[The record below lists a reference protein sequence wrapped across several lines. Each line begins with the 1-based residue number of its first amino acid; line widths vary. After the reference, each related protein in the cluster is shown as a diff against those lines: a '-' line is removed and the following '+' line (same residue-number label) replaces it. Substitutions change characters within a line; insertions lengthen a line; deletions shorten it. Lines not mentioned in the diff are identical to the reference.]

1 MRERAAGSE
10 SAAAGAGRGARGPAA
25 SPRPQHPRARSIPAP
40 GRPQRAGQS
49 RAEGGKPTA
58 PPQPRRILGDL
69 EPDPRRIRIPAP
81 SIPRRCGHSMG
92 GGAPRL
98 DPRLLLLLLLGL
110 CGWST
115 ALRGNEN
122 SEALPESIPS
132 APGTLPHFMEEP
144 DDSYIIKSNPI
155 VLRCKAKPAMQI
167 FFKCNGEWVHQNEH
181 VSEESLD
188 EATGLKVREVFIN
201 VTRQQ
206 VEDFHGPEDYWC
218 QCVAWSHLGT
228 SKSRKASVR
237 IAYLRKNFEQDPQGK
252 EVPIEGMI
260 VLHCRPPE
268 GVPAAEVE
276 WLKNE
281 EPIDSN
287 LDENIDTRAD
297 HNLIIRQARLSD
309 SGNYTCMAANI
320 VAKRRSMSATVVVY
334 VNGGWSSWTEW
345 SNCNARCG
353 RGWQKRSRTCT
364 NPAPLNGGAFCEG
377 MSVQKITCTS
387 LCPVDGSWEV
397 WSEWSVCSPE
407 CEHLRVR
414 ECIAPPPR
422 NGGKFCEGLGQE
434 SENCTEGLCIQDK
447 KPLHE
452 IKSQNL
458 ETASDIALYSGLG
471 AAVLAVAV
479 LVVAVTLYRR
489 SQSNSLLLNSSM
501 QPELTVSRTYSG
513 PICLQDP
520 LDKELMTESSLF
532 NPLSDI
538 KVKVQSSFMVSLGV
552 TERAEF
558 HGKAPPGTFPHGN
571 VPHPAFGTV
580 QGRNK
585 AVYIQNLASIS
596 TSSQLRTTA
605 LFGHLGGRLVV
616 PNTGVSLL
624 IPHGAIPEESSWEI
638 YLAITQKESSLQPE
652 GSAVLLG
659 PEVTCGPSEVT
670 VSTPFALTIPHCAHA
685 DPQHWSIHLKR
696 RTQQGKWE
704 EVMSVE
710 EETTSCYCLLDPY
723 ACHILLNSFGT
734 YALIGEPIS
743 DCAVRQLKVAV
754 FGCLS
759 CNSLD
764 YNLRVYCMDNTP
776 CAFQEVVSDE
786 RLQGGQLLEEPKLL
800 HFKGNTCS
808 LQISVLD
815 IPPFLWRIKPFTACQ
830 EVPFSRVWR
839 GSARPLLCAFSL
851 ERYSPGTTQL
861 SCKVCVRQLKG
872 HEQVLHVQTSILES
886 ERETIT
892 FFAHD
897 DSNFPAQVGP
907 KAFKIPF
914 SIRQRICATFDAPS
928 AKGKDWQM
936 LAQKNSINRNL
947 SYFATQS
954 SPSAVIL
961 DLWEARHQQD
971 GDLDSLACAL
981 EEIGR
986 THSQPPE
993 PPEPELEEPD
1003 FSYSRQNGL

>member
-1 MRERAAGSE
+1 MGTGAADGSRG
-10 SAAAGAGRGARGPAA
+10 ARRWLPWLGLCFWAAGAAAARGADG
-25 SPRPQHPRARSIPAP
+25 S
-40 GRPQRAGQS
+40 
-49 RAEGGKPTA
+49 EV
-58 PPQPRRILGDL
+58 L
-69 EPDPRRIRIPAP
+69 PD
-81 SIPRRCGHSMG
+81 
-92 GGAPRL
+92 
-98 DPRLLLLLLLGL
+98 
-110 CGWST
+110 
-115 ALRGNEN
+115 
-122 SEALPESIPS
+122 SIPS
-132 APGTLPHFMEEP
+132 APGTLPHFIEEP
-144 DDSYIIKSNPI
+144 EDAYIIKSNPI
-155 VLRCKAKPAMQI
+155 ALRCKARPAMQI

-188 EATGLKVREVFIN
+188 ESSGLKVREVFIN

-237 IAYLRKNFEQDPQGK
+237 IAYLRKNFEQDPQGR

-281 EPIDSN
+281 EPIDSEQ
-287 LDENIDTRAD
+287 DENIDTRAD

-320 VAKRRSMSATVVVY
+320 VAKRRSLSATVVVY
-334 VNGGWSSWTEW
+334 
-345 SNCNARCG
+345 
-353 RGWQKRSRTCT
+353 
-364 NPAPLNGGAFCEG
+364 
-377 MSVQKITCTS
+377 
-387 LCPVDGSWEV
+387 VDGSWEV

-407 CEHLRVR
+407 CEHLRIR
-414 ECIAPPPR
+414 ECTAPPPR
-422 NGGKFCEGLGQE
+422 NGGKFCEGLSQE
-434 SENCTEGLCIQDK
+434 SENCTDGLCILDK

-452 IKSQNL
+452 IKPQSIEN
-458 ETASDIALYSGLG
+458 ASDIALYSGLG
-471 AAVLAVAV
+471 AAVVAVAV
-479 LVVAVTLYRR
+479 LVIGVTLYRR
-489 SQSNSLLLNSSM
+489 SHSDYGVDVIDSSALTGNSLLLNPAM
-501 QPELTVSRTYSG
+501 QPDLTVSRTYSG

-552 TERAEF
+552 SERAEY
-558 HGKAPPGTFPHGN
+558 HGKNHSGTFPHGN
-571 VPHPAFGTV
+571 NRGFSTIHP
-580 QGRNK
+580 RNK
-585 AVYIQNLASIS
+585 TPYIQNL
-596 TSSQLRTTA
+596 SSLPTRTELRTTGV
-605 LFGHLGGRLVV
+605 FGHLGGRLVM

-624 IPHGAIPEESSWEI
+624 IPHGAIPEENSWEI
-638 YLAITQKESSLQPE
+638 YMSINQGEPSLQSD
-652 GSAVLLG
+652 GSEVLLS
-659 PEVTCGPSEVT
+659 PEVTCGPPDMLVT
-670 VSTPFALTIPHCAHA
+670 TPFALTIPHCA
-685 DPQHWSIHLKR
+685 DVSSEHWNIHLKK

-710 EETTSCYCLLDPY
+710 DESTSCYCLLDPF
-723 ACHILLNSFGT
+723 ACHVLLDSFGT
-734 YALIGEPIS
+734 YALTGEPIT
-743 DCAVRQLKVAV
+743 DCAVKQLKVAV
-754 FGCLS
+754 FGCMS

-764 YNLRVYCMDNTP
+764 YNLRVYCVDNTP

-786 RLQGGQLLEEPKLL
+786 RHQGGQLLEEPKLL
-800 HFKGNTCS
+800 HFKGNTFS

-830 EVPFSRVWR
+830 EVPFSRVWSSNR
-839 GSARPLLCAFSL
+839 QPLHCAFSL
-851 ERYSPGTTQL
+851 ERYTPTTTQL
-861 SCKVCVRQLKG
+861 SCKICIRQLKG
-872 HEQVLHVQTSILES
+872 HEQILQVQTSILEN

-892 FFAHD
+892 FFAQE
-897 DSNFPAQVGP
+897 DSTFPAQTGP
-907 KAFKIPF
+907 KAFKIPY
-914 SIRQRICATFDAPS
+914 SIRQRICATFDTPN

-961 DLWEARHQQD
+961 NLWEARHQQD

-986 THSQPPE
+986 THTKLSNITESQIDDA
-993 PPEPELEEPD
+993 D
-1003 FSYSRQNGL
+1003 FNYSRQNGL

>member
-1 MRERAAGSE
+1 MGT
-10 SAAAGAGRGARGPAA
+10 AAAGGGCGARRWLPW
-25 SPRPQHPRARSIPAP
+25 
-40 GRPQRAGQS
+40 
-49 RAEGGKPTA
+49 
-58 PPQPRRILGDL
+58 
-69 EPDPRRIRIPAP
+69 
-81 SIPRRCGHSMG
+81 
-92 GGAPRL
+92 
-98 DPRLLLLLLLGL
+98 LGL
-110 CGWST
+110 CFWAAG
-115 ALRGNEN
+115 AAAARGADNGEV
-122 SEALPESIPS
+122 LPDSIPS
-132 APGTLPHFMEEP
+132 APGTLPHFIEEP
-144 DDSYIIKSNPI
+144 EDAYIIKSNPI
-155 VLRCKAKPAMQI
+155 ALRCKARPAMQI

-188 EATGLKVREVFIN
+188 ESSGLKVREVFIN

-237 IAYLRKNFEQDPQGK
+237 IAYLRKNFEQDPQGR

-281 EPIDSN
+281 EPIDSAQ
-287 LDENIDTRAD
+287 DENIDTRAD

-320 VAKRRSMSATVVVY
+320 VAKRRSLSATVVVY
-334 VNGGWSSWTEW
+334 
-345 SNCNARCG
+345 
-353 RGWQKRSRTCT
+353 
-364 NPAPLNGGAFCEG
+364 
-377 MSVQKITCTS
+377 
-387 LCPVDGSWEV
+387 VDGSWEV

-407 CEHLRVR
+407 CEHLRIR
-414 ECIAPPPR
+414 ECTAPPPR
-422 NGGKFCEGLGQE
+422 NGGKFCEGLSQE
-434 SENCTEGLCIQDK
+434 SENCTDGLCILDK

-452 IKSQNL
+452 IKPQSIEN
-458 ETASDIALYSGLG
+458 ASDIALYSGLG
-471 AAVLAVAV
+471 AAIVAVAV
-479 LVVAVTLYRR
+479 LVIGVTLYRR
-489 SQSNSLLLNSSM
+489 SHSDYGVDVIDSSALTGNSLLLNPAM
-501 QPELTVSRTYSG
+501 QPDLTVSRTYSG

-552 TERAEF
+552 SERAEY
-558 HGKAPPGTFPHGN
+558 HGKNHSGTFPHGN
-571 VPHPAFGTV
+571 NRGFSTIHP
-580 QGRNK
+580 RNK
-585 AVYIQNLASIS
+585 TPYIQNL
-596 TSSQLRTTA
+596 SSLPTRTELRTTGV
-605 LFGHLGGRLVV
+605 FGHLGGRLVM

-624 IPHGAIPEESSWEI
+624 IPHGAIPEENSWEI
-638 YLAITQKESSLQPE
+638 YMSINQGEPSLQSD
-652 GSAVLLG
+652 GSEVLLS
-659 PEVTCGPSEVT
+659 PEVTCGPPDMLVT
-670 VSTPFALTIPHCAHA
+670 TPFALTIPHCA
-685 DPQHWSIHLKR
+685 DVSSEHWNIHLKK

-710 EETTSCYCLLDPY
+710 DESTSCYCLLDPF
-723 ACHILLNSFGT
+723 ACHVLLDSFGT
-734 YALIGEPIS
+734 YALTGEPIT
-743 DCAVRQLKVAV
+743 DCAVKQLKVAV
-754 FGCLS
+754 FGCMS

-764 YNLRVYCMDNTP
+764 YNLRVYCVDNTP

-786 RLQGGQLLEEPKLL
+786 RHQGGQLLEEPKLL
-800 HFKGNTCS
+800 HFKGNTFS

-830 EVPFSRVWR
+830 EVPFSRVWSSNR
-839 GSARPLLCAFSL
+839 QPLHCAFSL
-851 ERYSPGTTQL
+851 ERYTPTTTQL
-861 SCKVCVRQLKG
+861 SCKICIRQLKG
-872 HEQVLHVQTSILES
+872 HEQILQVQTSILES

-892 FFAHD
+892 FFAQE
-897 DSNFPAQVGP
+897 DSTFPAQTGP
-907 KAFKIPF
+907 KAFKIPY
-914 SIRQRICATFDAPS
+914 SIRQRICATFDTPN

-961 DLWEARHQQD
+961 NLWEARHQQD

-986 THSQPPE
+986 THTKLSNITESQ
-993 PPEPELEEPD
+993 LEEAD
-1003 FSYSRQNGL
+1003 FNYSRQNGL

>member
-1 MRERAAGSE
+1 MGTA
-10 SAAAGAGRGARGPAA
+10 AAAGEGAGRALRWLPW
-25 SPRPQHPRARSIPAP
+25 
-40 GRPQRAGQS
+40 
-49 RAEGGKPTA
+49 
-58 PPQPRRILGDL
+58 
-69 EPDPRRIRIPAP
+69 
-81 SIPRRCGHSMG
+81 
-92 GGAPRL
+92 
-98 DPRLLLLLLLGL
+98 LGL
-110 CGWST
+110 CFWAAG
-115 ALRGNEN
+115 AAAAAARGTDNG
-122 SEALPESIPS
+122 EALPESIPS
-132 APGTLPHFMEEP
+132 APGTLPHFIEEP
-144 DDSYIIKSNPI
+144 DDAYIIKSNPI
-155 VLRCKAKPAMQI
+155 ALRCKARPAMQI

-188 EATGLKVREVFIN
+188 ESSGLKVREVFIN

-237 IAYLRKNFEQDPQGK
+237 IAYLRKNFEQDPQGR

-281 EPIDSN
+281 EPIDSEQ
-287 LDENIDTRAD
+287 DENIDTRAD

-320 VAKRRSMSATVVVY
+320 VAKRRSLSATVVVY
-334 VNGGWSSWTEW
+334 
-345 SNCNARCG
+345 
-353 RGWQKRSRTCT
+353 
-364 NPAPLNGGAFCEG
+364 
-377 MSVQKITCTS
+377 
-387 LCPVDGSWEV
+387 VDGSWEV

-407 CEHLRVR
+407 CEHLRIR
-414 ECIAPPPR
+414 ECTAPPPR
-422 NGGKFCEGLGQE
+422 NGGKFCEGLSQE
-434 SENCTEGLCIQDK
+434 SENCTDGLCI
-447 KPLHE
+447 LGME
-452 IKSQNL
+452 N
-458 ETASDIALYSGLG
+458 ASDIALYSGLG
-471 AAVLAVAV
+471 AAVVAVAV
-479 LVVAVTLYRR
+479 LVIGVTLYRR
-489 SQSNSLLLNSSM
+489 SQSDYGVDVIDSSALTGGFQTFNFKTVRQAGNSLLLNSSL
-501 QPELTVSRTYSG
+501 QPDLTVSRTYSG

-552 TERAEF
+552 SERAEY
-558 HGKAPPGTFPHGN
+558 HGKNHSGTFPHGN
-571 VPHPAFGTV
+571 NRGFTAVHP
-580 QGRNK
+580 RNK
-585 AVYIQNLASIS
+585 TPYIQNL
-596 TSSQLRTTA
+596 SSLPTRTELRTTGV
-605 LFGHLGGRLVV
+605 FGHLGGRLVM

-624 IPHGAIPEESSWEI
+624 IPHGAIPEENSWEI
-638 YLAITQKESSLQPE
+638 YMSINQGEPSLQSD
-652 GSAVLLG
+652 GSEVLLS
-659 PEVTCGPSEVT
+659 PEVTCGPPDMTVT
-670 VSTPFALTIPHCAHA
+670 TPFALTIPHCA
-685 DPQHWSIHLKR
+685 DVSSEHWNIHLKK
-696 RTQQGKWE
+696 RTQQGRWE

-710 EETTSCYCLLDPY
+710 DESTSCYCLLDPF
-723 ACHILLNSFGT
+723 ACHVLLDSFGT
-734 YALIGEPIS
+734 YALTGEPIT
-743 DCAVRQLKVAV
+743 DCAVKQLKVAV
-754 FGCLS
+754 FGCMS

-764 YNLRVYCMDNTP
+764 YNLRVYCVDNTP

-786 RLQGGQLLEEPKLL
+786 KHHGGQLLEEPKLL
-800 HFKGNTCS
+800 HFKGNTFS

-830 EVPFSRVWR
+830 EVPFSRVWSSNR
-839 GSARPLLCAFSL
+839 QPLHCAFSL
-851 ERYSPGTTQL
+851 ERYTPTTTQL
-861 SCKVCVRQLKG
+861 SCKICIRQLKG
-872 HEQVLHVQTSILES
+872 HEQILQVQTSILEN

-892 FFAHD
+892 FFAQE
-897 DSNFPAQVGP
+897 DSTFPAQTGP
-907 KAFKIPF
+907 KAFKIPY
-914 SIRQRICATFDAPS
+914 SIRQRICATFDTPN

-961 DLWEARHQQD
+961 NLWEARHQHD

-986 THSQPPE
+986 THTKLSNITE
-993 PPEPELEEPD
+993 PQLEEAD

>member
-1 MRERAAGSE
+1 MGRA
-10 SAAAGAGRGARGPAA
+10 AAAGGGAGGARRWLPW
-25 SPRPQHPRARSIPAP
+25 
-40 GRPQRAGQS
+40 
-49 RAEGGKPTA
+49 
-58 PPQPRRILGDL
+58 
-69 EPDPRRIRIPAP
+69 
-81 SIPRRCGHSMG
+81 
-92 GGAPRL
+92 
-98 DPRLLLLLLLGL
+98 LGL
-110 CGWST
+110 CFWAAG
-115 ALRGNEN
+115 AAAARGADNG
-122 SEALPESIPS
+122 EALPESIPS
-132 APGTLPHFMEEP
+132 APGTLPHFIEEP
-144 DDSYIIKSNPI
+144 DDAYIIKSNPI
-155 VLRCKAKPAMQI
+155 ALRCKARPAMQI

-188 EATGLKVREVFIN
+188 ESSGLKVREVFIN

-237 IAYLRKNFEQDPQGK
+237 IAYLRKNFEQDPQGR

-281 EPIDSN
+281 EPIDSEQ
-287 LDENIDTRAD
+287 DENIDTRAD

-320 VAKRRSMSATVVVY
+320 VAKRRSLSATVVVY

-345 SNCNARCG
+345 SACNVRCG

-364 NPAPLNGGAFCEG
+364 NPAPLN
-377 MSVQKITCTS
+377 
-387 LCPVDGSWEV
+387 VDGSWEV

-407 CEHLRVR
+407 CEHLRIR
-414 ECIAPPPR
+414 ECTAPPPR
-422 NGGKFCEGLGQE
+422 NGGKFCEGLSQE
-434 SENCTEGLCIQDK
+434 SENCTDGLCILDK

-452 IKSQNL
+452 IKPQRWSRRGIEN
-458 ETASDIALYSGLG
+458 ASDIALYSGLG
-471 AAVLAVAV
+471 AAVVAVAV
-479 LVVAVTLYRR
+479 LVIGVTLYRR
-489 SQSNSLLLNSSM
+489 SQSDYGVDVIDSSALTGGFQTFNFKTVRQGNPLLLNSSM
-501 QPELTVSRTYSG
+501 QPDLTVSRTYSG

-552 TERAEF
+552 SERAEY
-558 HGKAPPGTFPHGN
+558 HGKNHSGTFPHGN
-571 VPHPAFGTV
+571 NRSFSTMHP
-580 QGRNK
+580 RNK
-585 AVYIQNLASIS
+585 TPYIQNL
-596 TSSQLRTTA
+596 SSLPTRTELRTTGV
-605 LFGHLGGRLVV
+605 FGHLGGRLVM

-624 IPHGAIPEESSWEI
+624 IPHGAIPEENSWEI
-638 YLAITQKESSLQPE
+638 YMSINQGEPSLQSD
-652 GSAVLLG
+652 GSEVLLS
-659 PEVTCGPSEVT
+659 PEVTCGPPDMTVT
-670 VSTPFALTIPHCAHA
+670 TPFALTIPHCA
-685 DPQHWSIHLKR
+685 DVSSEHWNIHLKK

-710 EETTSCYCLLDPY
+710 DESTSCYCLLDPF
-723 ACHILLNSFGT
+723 ACHVLLDSFGT
-734 YALIGEPIS
+734 YALTGEPIT
-743 DCAVRQLKVAV
+743 DCAVKQLKVAV
-754 FGCLS
+754 FGCMS

-764 YNLRVYCMDNTP
+764 YNLRVYCVDNTP
-776 CAFQEVVSDE
+776 WAFQEVVSDE
-786 RLQGGQLLEEPKLL
+786 RHQGGQLLEEPKLL
-800 HFKGNTCS
+800 HFKGNTFS

-830 EVPFSRVWR
+830 EVPFSRVWC
-839 GSARPLLCAFSL
+839 SNQQPLHCAFSL
-851 ERYSPGTTQL
+851 ERYTPTTTQL
-861 SCKVCVRQLKG
+861 SCKICIRQLKG
-872 HEQVLHVQTSILES
+872 HEQILQVQTSILES

-892 FFAHD
+892 FFAQE
-897 DSNFPAQVGP
+897 DSTFPAQTGP
-907 KAFKIPF
+907 KAFKIPY
-914 SIRQRICATFDAPS
+914 SIRQRICATFDTPN

-961 DLWEARHQQD
+961 NLWEARHQHD

-986 THSQPPE
+986 THTKLSNITESQLDE
-993 PPEPELEEPD
+993 AD
-1003 FSYSRQNGL
+1003 FNYSRQNGL

>member
-1 MRERAAGSE
+1 MGRAAAASGGAE
-10 SAAAGAGRGARGPAA
+10 GARWWLPWLGLCFWAAGAAAAAARGADNG
-25 SPRPQHPRARSIPAP
+25 
-40 GRPQRAGQS
+40 
-49 RAEGGKPTA
+49 
-58 PPQPRRILGDL
+58 
-69 EPDPRRIRIPAP
+69 
-81 SIPRRCGHSMG
+81 
-92 GGAPRL
+92 
-98 DPRLLLLLLLGL
+98 
-110 CGWST
+110 
-115 ALRGNEN
+115 
-122 SEALPESIPS
+122 EALPESISS
-132 APGTLPHFMEEP
+132 APSTLPHFIDEP
-144 DDSYIIKSNPI
+144 GDAYIIKSNPI
-155 VLRCKAKPAMQI
+155 ALRCKARPAMQI

-181 VSEESLD
+181 ISEESLD
-188 EATGLKVREVFIN
+188 ESSGLKVREVFIN

-237 IAYLRKNFEQDPQGK
+237 IAYLRKNFEQDPQGR

-281 EPIDSN
+281 EPIKSEQ
-287 LDENIDTRAD
+287 DENIDTRAD

-309 SGNYTCMAANI
+309 SGNYTCMATNV
-320 VAKRRSMSATVVVY
+320 VAKRRSLSATVVVY

-345 SNCNARCG
+345 SACSARCG

-377 MSVQKITCTS
+377 MSVQKVTCTS

-407 CEHLRVR
+407 CEHLRIR
-414 ECIAPPPR
+414 ECTAPPPR
-422 NGGKFCEGLGQE
+422 NGGKFCEGLSQE
-434 SENCTEGLCIQDK
+434 SENCTDGLCILDK

-452 IKSQNL
+452 IKPQSIEN
-458 ETASDIALYSGLG
+458 ASDIALYSGLG
-471 AAVLAVAV
+471 AAVVAVAV
-479 LVVAVTLYRR
+479 LVIGVTLYRR
-489 SQSNSLLLNSSM
+489 SQSDYGVDVIDSSALTGNSLLLNPSM
-501 QPELTVSRTYSG
+501 QPDLTVSRTYSG

-552 TERAEF
+552 SERPDY
-558 HGKAPPGTFPHGN
+558 HGKNHSGTFPHGN
-571 VPHPAFGTV
+571 NRGFSTVHPRSKTP
-580 QGRNK
+580 
-585 AVYIQNLASIS
+585 YLQNL
-596 TSSQLRTTA
+596 SSLPTRTELRTTGV
-605 LFGHLGGRLVV
+605 FGHLGGRLVM

-624 IPHGAIPEESSWEI
+624 IPHGAIPEEKSWEI
-638 YLAITQKESSLQPE
+638 YMSINQGEPSLQSD
-652 GSAVLLG
+652 GSEVLLS
-659 PEVTCGPSEVT
+659 PEVTCGPPDMMVT
-670 VSTPFALTIPHCAHA
+670 TPFALTIPHCA
-685 DPQHWSIHLKR
+685 DVSSEHWNIHLKK
-696 RTQQGKWE
+696 RTQQGTWE

-710 EETTSCYCLLDPY
+710 DESTSCYCLLDPF
-723 ACHILLNSFGT
+723 ACHVLLDSFGT
-734 YALIGEPIS
+734 YALTGEPIT
-743 DCAVRQLKVAV
+743 DCAVKQLKVAV
-754 FGCLS
+754 FGCMS

-764 YNLRVYCMDNTP
+764 YNLRVYCVDNTP

-786 RLQGGQLLEEPKLL
+786 RHQGGQLLEEPKLL
-800 HFKGNTCS
+800 HFKGNTFS

-830 EVPFSRVWR
+830 EVPFSRVWC
-839 GSARPLLCAFSL
+839 SNWQPLHCAFSL
-851 ERYSPGTTQL
+851 ERYTPTTTQL
-861 SCKVCVRQLKG
+861 SCKICIRQLKG
-872 HEQVLHVQTSILES
+872 HEQILQVQTSILES

-892 FFAHD
+892 FFAQE
-897 DSNFPAQVGP
+897 DSTFPAQTGP
-907 KAFKIPF
+907 RAFKIPY
-914 SIRQRICATFDAPS
+914 SIRQRICATFDTPN

-961 DLWEARHQQD
+961 NLWEARHQHD

-986 THSQPPE
+986 THTKLSNITESQLDE
-993 PPEPELEEPD
+993 TD
-1003 FSYSRQNGL
+1003 FNYSRQNGL

>member
-1 MRERAAGSE
+1 MGRAA
-10 SAAAGAGRGARGPAA
+10 AT
-25 SPRPQHPRARSIPAP
+25 
-40 GRPQRAGQS
+40 
-49 RAEGGKPTA
+49 GG
-58 PPQPRRILGDL
+58 G
-69 EPDPRRIRIPAP
+69 
-81 SIPRRCGHSMG
+81 G
-92 GGAPRL
+92 GGARRWLPW
-98 DPRLLLLLLLGL
+98 LGL
-110 CGWST
+110 CFWATG
-115 ALRGNEN
+115 AAAARGTDNG
-122 SEALPESIPS
+122 EALPESIPS
-132 APGTLPHFMEEP
+132 APGTLPHFIEEP
-144 DDSYIIKSNPI
+144 DDAYIIKSNPI
-155 VLRCKAKPAMQI
+155 ALRCKARPAMQI

-188 EATGLKVREVFIN
+188 ESSGLKVREVFIN

-237 IAYLRKNFEQDPQGK
+237 IAYLRKNFEQDPQGR

-281 EPIDSN
+281 EPIDSEQ
-287 LDENIDTRAD
+287 DENIDTRAD

-320 VAKRRSMSATVVVY
+320 VAKRRSLSATVVVY
-334 VNGGWSSWTEW
+334 
-345 SNCNARCG
+345 
-353 RGWQKRSRTCT
+353 
-364 NPAPLNGGAFCEG
+364 
-377 MSVQKITCTS
+377 
-387 LCPVDGSWEV
+387 VDGSWEV

-407 CEHLRVR
+407 CEHMRIR
-414 ECIAPPPR
+414 ECTAPPPR
-422 NGGKFCEGLGQE
+422 NGGKFCEGLSQE
-434 SENCTEGLCIQDK
+434 SENCTDGLCILDK

-452 IKSQNL
+452 IKPQRWSRRGIEN
-458 ETASDIALYSGLG
+458 ASDIALYSGLG
-471 AAVLAVAV
+471 AAVVAVAV
-479 LVVAVTLYRR
+479 LVIGVTLYRR
-489 SQSNSLLLNSSM
+489 SQSDYGVDVIDSSALTGGFQTFNFKTVRQGNSLLLNSAM
-501 QPELTVSRTYSG
+501 QPDLTVSRTYSG

-552 TERAEF
+552 SERAEY
-558 HGKAPPGTFPHGN
+558 HGKNHSRTFPHGN
-571 VPHPAFGTV
+571 NHSFSTMHP
-580 QGRNK
+580 RNK
-585 AVYIQNLASIS
+585 TPYIQNL
-596 TSSQLRTTA
+596 SSLPTRTELRTTGV
-605 LFGHLGGRLVV
+605 FGHLGGRLVM

-624 IPHGAIPEESSWEI
+624 IPHGAIPEENSWEI
-638 YLAITQKESSLQPE
+638 YMSINQGEPSLQSD
-652 GSAVLLG
+652 GSEVLLS
-659 PEVTCGPSEVT
+659 PEVTCGPPDMIVT
-670 VSTPFALTIPHCAHA
+670 TPFALTIPHCA
-685 DPQHWSIHLKR
+685 DVSSEHWNIHLKK

-710 EETTSCYCLLDPY
+710 DESTSCYCLLDPF
-723 ACHILLNSFGT
+723 ACHVLLDSFGT
-734 YALIGEPIS
+734 YALTGEPIT
-743 DCAVRQLKVAV
+743 DCAVKQLKVAV
-754 FGCLS
+754 FGCMS

-764 YNLRVYCMDNTP
+764 YNLRVYCVDNTP

-786 RLQGGQLLEEPKLL
+786 SHQGGQLLEEPKLL
-800 HFKGNTCS
+800 HFKGNTFS

-830 EVPFSRVWR
+830 EVPFSRVWCSNR
-839 GSARPLLCAFSL
+839 QPLHCAFSL
-851 ERYSPGTTQL
+851 ERYTPTTTQL
-861 SCKVCVRQLKG
+861 SCKICIRQLKG
-872 HEQVLHVQTSILES
+872 HEQILQVQTSILES

-892 FFAHD
+892 FFAQE
-897 DSNFPAQVGP
+897 DSTFPAQTGP
-907 KAFKIPF
+907 KAFKIPY
-914 SIRQRICATFDAPS
+914 SIRQRICATFDTPN

-961 DLWEARHQQD
+961 NLWEARHQHD

-986 THSQPPE
+986 THTKLSNISESQLDE
-993 PPEPELEEPD
+993 AD
-1003 FSYSRQNGL
+1003 FNYSRQNGL

>member
-1 MRERAAGSE
+1 MGTGAADGSRG
-10 SAAAGAGRGARGPAA
+10 ARWWLPWLGLCFWAAGAAAARGADSG
-25 SPRPQHPRARSIPAP
+25 
-40 GRPQRAGQS
+40 
-49 RAEGGKPTA
+49 EV
-58 PPQPRRILGDL
+58 L
-69 EPDPRRIRIPAP
+69 PD
-81 SIPRRCGHSMG
+81 
-92 GGAPRL
+92 
-98 DPRLLLLLLLGL
+98 
-110 CGWST
+110 
-115 ALRGNEN
+115 
-122 SEALPESIPS
+122 SIPS
-132 APGTLPHFMEEP
+132 APGTLPHFIEEP
-144 DDSYIIKSNPI
+144 EDAYIIKSNPI
-155 VLRCKAKPAMQI
+155 ALRCKARPAMQI

-188 EATGLKVREVFIN
+188 ESSGLKVREVFIN

-237 IAYLRKNFEQDPQGK
+237 IAYLRKNFEQDPQGR

-281 EPIDSN
+281 EPIDSEQ
-287 LDENIDTRAD
+287 DENIDTRAD

-320 VAKRRSMSATVVVY
+320 VAKRRSLSATVVVY

-345 SNCNARCG
+345 SACNVRCG

-377 MSVQKITCTS
+377 MSVQKITCTA

-407 CEHLRVR
+407 CEHLRIR
-414 ECIAPPPR
+414 ECTAPPPR
-422 NGGKFCEGLGQE
+422 NGGKFCEGLSQE
-434 SENCTEGLCIQDK
+434 SENCTDGLCILDK

-452 IKSQNL
+452 IKPQSIEN
-458 ETASDIALYSGLG
+458 ASDIALYSGLG
-471 AAVLAVAV
+471 AAVVAVAV
-479 LVVAVTLYRR
+479 LVIGVTLYRR
-489 SQSNSLLLNSSM
+489 SHSDYGVDVIDSSALTGNSLLLNPAM
-501 QPELTVSRTYSG
+501 HPDLTVSRTYSG

-552 TERAEF
+552 SERAEY
-558 HGKAPPGTFPHGN
+558 HGKNHSGTFPHGN
-571 VPHPAFGTV
+571 NRGFSTIHP
-580 QGRNK
+580 RNK
-585 AVYIQNLASIS
+585 TPYIQNL
-596 TSSQLRTTA
+596 SSLPTRTELRTTGV
-605 LFGHLGGRLVV
+605 FGHLGGRLVM

-624 IPHGAIPEESSWEI
+624 IPHGAIPEENSWEI
-638 YLAITQKESSLQPE
+638 YMSINQGEPSLQSD
-652 GSAVLLG
+652 GSEVLLS
-659 PEVTCGPSEVT
+659 PEVTCGPPDMLVT
-670 VSTPFALTIPHCAHA
+670 TPFALTIPHCA
-685 DPQHWSIHLKR
+685 DVSSEHWNIHLKK

-710 EETTSCYCLLDPY
+710 DESTSCYCLLDPF
-723 ACHILLNSFGT
+723 ACHVLLDSFGT
-734 YALIGEPIS
+734 YALTGEPIT
-743 DCAVRQLKVAV
+743 DCAVKQLKVAV
-754 FGCLS
+754 FGCMS

-764 YNLRVYCMDNTP
+764 YNLRVYCVDNTP

-786 RLQGGQLLEEPKLL
+786 RHQGGQLLEEPKLL
-800 HFKGNTCS
+800 HFKGNTFS

-830 EVPFSRVWR
+830 EVPFSRVWSSNR
-839 GSARPLLCAFSL
+839 QPLHCAFSL
-851 ERYSPGTTQL
+851 ERYTPTTTQL
-861 SCKVCVRQLKG
+861 SCKICIRQLKG
-872 HEQVLHVQTSILES
+872 HEQILQVQTSILES

-892 FFAHD
+892 FFAQE
-897 DSNFPAQVGP
+897 DSTFPAQTGP
-907 KAFKIPF
+907 KAFKIPY
-914 SIRQRICATFDAPS
+914 SIRQRICATFDTPN

-961 DLWEARHQQD
+961 NLWEARHQQD

-986 THSQPPE
+986 THTKLSNITE
-993 PPEPELEEPD
+993 PQLDDTD
-1003 FSYSRQNGL
+1003 FNYSRQNGL

>member
-1 MRERAAGSE
+1 MERAAAAGGGGAGGARRWLSWLGLCFW
-10 SAAAGAGRGARGPAA
+10 AAGAAAARG
-25 SPRPQHPRARSIPAP
+25 SDN
-40 GRPQRAGQS
+40 G
-49 RAEGGKPTA
+49 
-58 PPQPRRILGDL
+58 
-69 EPDPRRIRIPAP
+69 
-81 SIPRRCGHSMG
+81 
-92 GGAPRL
+92 
-98 DPRLLLLLLLGL
+98 
-110 CGWST
+110 
-115 ALRGNEN
+115 
-122 SEALPESIPS
+122 EALPESIPS
-132 APGTLPHFMEEP
+132 APGTLPHFIEEP
-144 DDSYIIKSNPI
+144 DDAYIIKSNPI
-155 VLRCKAKPAMQI
+155 ALRCKARPAMQI

-188 EATGLKVREVFIN
+188 ESSGLKVREVFIN

-237 IAYLRKNFEQDPQGK
+237 IAYLRKNFEQDPQGR

-281 EPIDSN
+281 EPIDSEQ
-287 LDENIDTRAD
+287 DENIDTRAD

-320 VAKRRSMSATVVVY
+320 VAKRRSLSATVVVY
-334 VNGGWSSWTEW
+334 
-345 SNCNARCG
+345 
-353 RGWQKRSRTCT
+353 
-364 NPAPLNGGAFCEG
+364 
-377 MSVQKITCTS
+377 
-387 LCPVDGSWEV
+387 VDGSWEV

-407 CEHLRVR
+407 CEHLRIR
-414 ECIAPPPR
+414 ECTAPPPR
-422 NGGKFCEGLGQE
+422 NGGKFCEGLSQE
-434 SENCTEGLCIQDK
+434 SENCTDGLCILDK

-452 IKSQNL
+452 IKPQRWSRRGIEN
-458 ETASDIALYSGLG
+458 ASDIALYSGLG
-471 AAVLAVAV
+471 AAVVAVAV
-479 LVVAVTLYRR
+479 LVIGVTLYRR
-489 SQSNSLLLNSSM
+489 SQSDYGVDVIDSSALTGGFQTFNFKTVRQGNSLLLNSSM
-501 QPELTVSRTYSG
+501 QPDLTVSRTYSG

-552 TERAEF
+552 SERAEY
-558 HGKAPPGTFPHGN
+558 HSKNHSGTFPHGN
-571 VPHPAFGTV
+571 NRSFSTMHP
-580 QGRNK
+580 RNK
-585 AVYIQNLASIS
+585 TPYIQNL
-596 TSSQLRTTA
+596 SSLPTRTELRTTGV
-605 LFGHLGGRLVV
+605 FGHLGGRLVM

-624 IPHGAIPEESSWEI
+624 IPHGAIPEENSWEI
-638 YLAITQKESSLQPE
+638 YMSINQGEPSLQSD
-652 GSAVLLG
+652 GSEVLLS
-659 PEVTCGPSEVT
+659 PEVTCGPPDMIVT
-670 VSTPFALTIPHCAHA
+670 TPFALTIPHCA
-685 DPQHWSIHLKR
+685 DVSSEHWNIHLKK

-710 EETTSCYCLLDPY
+710 DESTSCYCLLDPF
-723 ACHILLNSFGT
+723 ACHVLLDSFGT
-734 YALIGEPIS
+734 YALTGEPIT
-743 DCAVRQLKVAV
+743 DCAVKQLKVAV
-754 FGCLS
+754 FGCMS

-764 YNLRVYCMDNTP
+764 YNLRVYCVDNTP
-776 CAFQEVVSDE
+776 WAFQEVVSDE
-786 RLQGGQLLEEPKLL
+786 RHQGGQLLEEPKLL
-800 HFKGNTCS
+800 HFKGNTFS

-830 EVPFSRVWR
+830 EVPFSRVWCSNR
-839 GSARPLLCAFSL
+839 QPLHCAFSL
-851 ERYSPGTTQL
+851 ERYTPTTTQL
-861 SCKVCVRQLKG
+861 SCKICIRQLKG
-872 HEQVLHVQTSILES
+872 HEQILQVQTSILES

-892 FFAHD
+892 FFAQE
-897 DSNFPAQVGP
+897 DSTFPAQTGP
-907 KAFKIPF
+907 KAFKIPY
-914 SIRQRICATFDAPS
+914 SIRQRICATFDTPN

-961 DLWEARHQQD
+961 NLWEARHQHD

-986 THSQPPE
+986 THTKLSNITETQLDE
-993 PPEPELEEPD
+993 AD
-1003 FSYSRQNGL
+1003 FNYSRQNGL

>member
-1 MRERAAGSE
+1 MGT
-10 SAAAGAGRGARGPAA
+10 AAAGGGCGARRWLPW
-25 SPRPQHPRARSIPAP
+25 
-40 GRPQRAGQS
+40 
-49 RAEGGKPTA
+49 
-58 PPQPRRILGDL
+58 
-69 EPDPRRIRIPAP
+69 
-81 SIPRRCGHSMG
+81 
-92 GGAPRL
+92 
-98 DPRLLLLLLLGL
+98 LGL
-110 CGWST
+110 CFWAAG
-115 ALRGNEN
+115 AAAARGTDN
-122 SEALPESIPS
+122 SEVLPDSIPS
-132 APGTLPHFMEEP
+132 APGTLPHFVEEP
-144 DDSYIIKSNPI
+144 EDAYIIKSNPI
-155 VLRCKAKPAMQI
+155 ALRCKARPAMQI

-188 EATGLKVREVFIN
+188 ESSGLKVREVFIN

-237 IAYLRKNFEQDPQGK
+237 IAYLRKNFEQDPQGR

-281 EPIDSN
+281 EPIDSEQ
-287 LDENIDTRAD
+287 DENIDTRAD

-320 VAKRRSMSATVVVY
+320 VAKRRSLSATVVVY
-334 VNGGWSSWTEW
+334 
-345 SNCNARCG
+345 
-353 RGWQKRSRTCT
+353 
-364 NPAPLNGGAFCEG
+364 
-377 MSVQKITCTS
+377 
-387 LCPVDGSWEV
+387 VDGSWEV

-407 CEHLRVR
+407 CEHLRIR
-414 ECIAPPPR
+414 ECTAPPPR
-422 NGGKFCEGLGQE
+422 NGGKFCEGLSQE
-434 SENCTEGLCIQDK
+434 SENCTDGLCILDK

-452 IKSQNL
+452 IKPQSIEN
-458 ETASDIALYSGLG
+458 ASDIALYSGLG
-471 AAVLAVAV
+471 AAVVAVAV
-479 LVVAVTLYRR
+479 LVIGVTLYRR
-489 SQSNSLLLNSSM
+489 SHSDYGVDVIDSSALTGNSLLLNPAM
-501 QPELTVSRTYSG
+501 QPDLTVSRTYSG

-552 TERAEF
+552 PERAEY
-558 HGKAPPGTFPHGN
+558 HGKNHSGTFPHGN
-571 VPHPAFGTV
+571 NRGFSTMHP
-580 QGRNK
+580 RNK
-585 AVYIQNLASIS
+585 TPYIQNL
-596 TSSQLRTTA
+596 SSLPTRTELRTTGV
-605 LFGHLGGRLVV
+605 FGHLGGRLVM

-624 IPHGAIPEESSWEI
+624 IPHGAIPEENSWEI
-638 YLAITQKESSLQPE
+638 YMSINQGEPSLQSD
-652 GSAVLLG
+652 GSEVLLS
-659 PEVTCGPSEVT
+659 PEVTCGPPDMLVT
-670 VSTPFALTIPHCAHA
+670 TPFALTIPHCA
-685 DPQHWSIHLKR
+685 DVSSEHWNIHLKK

-710 EETTSCYCLLDPY
+710 DESTSCYCLLDPF
-723 ACHILLNSFGT
+723 ACHVLLDSFGT
-734 YALIGEPIS
+734 YALTGEPIT
-743 DCAVRQLKVAV
+743 DCAVKQLKVAV
-754 FGCLS
+754 FGCMS

-764 YNLRVYCMDNTP
+764 YNLRVYCVDNTP

-786 RLQGGQLLEEPKLL
+786 RHQGGQLLEEPKLL
-800 HFKGNTCS
+800 HFKGNTFS

-830 EVPFSRVWR
+830 EVPFSRVWSSNR
-839 GSARPLLCAFSL
+839 QPLHCAFSL
-851 ERYSPGTTQL
+851 ERYTPTTTQL
-861 SCKVCVRQLKG
+861 SCKICIRQLKG
-872 HEQVLHVQTSILES
+872 HEQILQVQTSILES

-892 FFAHD
+892 FFAQE
-897 DSNFPAQVGP
+897 DSTFPAQTGP
-907 KAFKIPF
+907 KAFKIPY
-914 SIRQRICATFDAPS
+914 SIRQRICATFDTPN

-961 DLWEARHQQD
+961 NLWEARHQQD

-986 THSQPPE
+986 THTKLSNITESQ
-993 PPEPELEEPD
+993 LEEAD
-1003 FSYSRQNGL
+1003 FNYSRQNGL

>member
-1 MRERAAGSE
+1 MGIRAAG
-10 SAAAGAGRGARGPAA
+10 GGCPARL
-25 SPRPQHPRARSIPAP
+25 
-40 GRPQRAGQS
+40 
-49 RAEGGKPTA
+49 
-58 PPQPRRILGDL
+58 RR
-69 EPDPRRIRIPAP
+69 
-81 SIPRRCGHSMG
+81 
-92 GGAPRL
+92 
-98 DPRLLLLLLLGL
+98 RLLFLLEL
-110 CGWST
+110 CSWAA
-115 ALRGNEN
+115 ALRGNDN
-122 SEALPESIPS
+122 SEALPESLPS
-132 APGTLPHFMEEP
+132 APGTLPHFMQEP
-144 DDSYIIKSNPI
+144 DDAYIIKSNPI
-155 VLRCKAKPAMQI
+155 ALRCKAMPAMQI

-181 VSEESLD
+181 VSEESMD
-188 EATGLKVREVFIN
+188 ESTGLKVREVFIN

-287 LDENIDTRAD
+287 QDENIDTRAD

-309 SGNYTCMAANI
+309 SGNYTCVAANI

-334 VNGGWSSWTEW
+334 
-345 SNCNARCG
+345 
-353 RGWQKRSRTCT
+353 
-364 NPAPLNGGAFCEG
+364 
-377 MSVQKITCTS
+377 
-387 LCPVDGSWEV
+387 VDGSWEV

-407 CEHLRVR
+407 CEHLRIR
-414 ECIAPPPR
+414 ECTAPPPR
-422 NGGKFCEGLGQE
+422 NGGKFCEGFSQE
-434 SENCTEGLCIQDK
+434 SENCTEGLCIQDI
-447 KPLHE
+447 E
-452 IKSQNL
+452 N
-458 ETASDIALYSGLG
+458 ASDIALYSGLG
-471 AAVLAVAV
+471 AAVIAVAV
-479 LVVAVTLYRR
+479 LVVGITLYRR
-489 SQSNSLLLNSSM
+489 SQSEYGVDVIDSSALTGGFQTFNFKTVRQGNSLLLNSSM
-501 QPELTVSRTYSG
+501 QPDLTVSRTYSG

-520 LDKELMTESSLF
+520 MDKELMTESSLF

-552 TERAEF
+552 TERAEY
-558 HGKAPPGTFPHGN
+558 HGKAHSGTFPHGN
-571 VPHPAFGTV
+571 NRGFTTIHA
-580 QGRNK
+580 RNK
-585 AVYIQNLASIS
+585 TTYIQNLSSLS
-596 TSSQLRTTA
+596 TRSELRTTGI
-605 LFGHLGGRLVV
+605 FGHLGGRLVM

-638 YLAITQKESSLQPE
+638 YLTISQGESSLQPE
-652 GSAVLLG
+652 GTEVLLG
-659 PEVTCGPSEVT
+659 PEVTCGPPDVT
-670 VSTPFALTIPHCAHA
+670 VATPFALTIPHCAEVNSE
-685 DPQHWSIHLKR
+685 HWNIHLKK

-704 EVMSVE
+704 EVMSME

-723 ACHILLNSFGT
+723 ACHILLDSFGT
-734 YALIGEPIS
+734 YALAGEPIS
-743 DCAVRQLKVAV
+743 DCAVKQLKVAV
-754 FGCLS
+754 FGCMS

-776 CAFQEVVSDE
+776 CAFQEVVSGE
-786 RLQGGQLLEEPKLL
+786 RHQGGQLLEEPKLL
-800 HFKGNTCS
+800 HFKGNTFS

-830 EVPFSRVWR
+830 EVPFSRVWC
-839 GSARPLLCAFSL
+839 SNQQPLHCAFSL
-851 ERYSPGTTQL
+851 ERYTPATTQL
-861 SCKVCVRQLKG
+861 SCKICVRQVKG
-872 HEQVLHVQTSILES
+872 HEQILQIQTSILEN

-892 FFAHD
+892 LFARE
-897 DSNFPAQVGP
+897 DSNFPTQTGP
-907 KAFKIPF
+907 KAFKIPY
-914 SIRQRICATFDAPS
+914 SIRQRICATFDTPN

-961 DLWEARHQQD
+961 DLWEARHQHD

-986 THSQPPE
+986 THSKISNITETQI
-993 PPEPELEEPD
+993 EETD

>member
-1 MRERAAGSE
+1 MGRA
-10 SAAAGAGRGARGPAA
+10 AAAGGGAGGARVWLPW
-25 SPRPQHPRARSIPAP
+25 
-40 GRPQRAGQS
+40 
-49 RAEGGKPTA
+49 
-58 PPQPRRILGDL
+58 
-69 EPDPRRIRIPAP
+69 
-81 SIPRRCGHSMG
+81 
-92 GGAPRL
+92 
-98 DPRLLLLLLLGL
+98 LGL
-110 CGWST
+110 CFWAAG
-115 ALRGNEN
+115 AAAAAARGTDNG
-122 SEALPESIPS
+122 EALPESIPS
-132 APGTLPHFMEEP
+132 APGTLPHFIEEP
-144 DDSYIIKSNPI
+144 DDAYIIKSNPI
-155 VLRCKAKPAMQI
+155 ALRCKARPAMQI

-188 EATGLKVREVFIN
+188 ESSGLKVREVFIN

-237 IAYLRKNFEQDPQGK
+237 IAYLRKNFEQDPQGR

-281 EPIDSN
+281 EPIDSEQ
-287 LDENIDTRAD
+287 DENIDTRAD

-320 VAKRRSMSATVVVY
+320 VAKRRSLSATVVVY

-345 SNCNARCG
+345 SACNVRCG

-407 CEHLRVR
+407 CEHLRMR
-414 ECIAPPPR
+414 ECTAPPPR
-422 NGGKFCEGLGQE
+422 NGGKFCEGLSQE
-434 SENCTEGLCIQDK
+434 SENCTDGLCILDK

-452 IKSQNL
+452 IKPQSIEN
-458 ETASDIALYSGLG
+458 ASDIALYSGLG
-471 AAVLAVAV
+471 AAVVAVAV
-479 LVVAVTLYRR
+479 LVIGVTLYRR
-489 SQSNSLLLNSSM
+489 SQSDYGVDVIDSSALTGGFQTFNFKTVRQGQRRRSPQHLVLRTIETTLTQDPQCSPALCEGNSLLLNSSM
-501 QPELTVSRTYSG
+501 QPDLTVSRTYSG

-552 TERAEF
+552 SERAEY
-558 HGKAPPGTFPHGN
+558 HGKNHSGTFPHGN
-571 VPHPAFGTV
+571 NRSFSTIHP
-580 QGRNK
+580 RNK
-585 AVYIQNLASIS
+585 TPYIQNL
-596 TSSQLRTTA
+596 SSLPTRTELRTTGV
-605 LFGHLGGRLVV
+605 FGHLGGRLVM

-624 IPHGAIPEESSWEI
+624 IPHGAIPEENSWEI
-638 YLAITQKESSLQPE
+638 YMSINQGEPSLQSD
-652 GSAVLLG
+652 GSEVLLS
-659 PEVTCGPSEVT
+659 PEVTCGPPDMTVT
-670 VSTPFALTIPHCAHA
+670 TPFALTIPHCA
-685 DPQHWSIHLKR
+685 DVSSEHWNIHLKK

-710 EETTSCYCLLDPY
+710 DESTSCYCLLDPF
-723 ACHILLNSFGT
+723 ACHVLLDSFGT
-734 YALIGEPIS
+734 YALTGEPVT
-743 DCAVRQLKVAV
+743 DCAVKQLKVAV
-754 FGCLS
+754 FGCMS

-764 YNLRVYCMDNTP
+764 YNLRVYCVDNTP
-776 CAFQEVVSDE
+776 WAFQEVVSDE
-786 RLQGGQLLEEPKLL
+786 RHQGGQLLEEPKLL
-800 HFKGNTCS
+800 HFKGNTFS

-830 EVPFSRVWR
+830 EVPFARVWCSNR
-839 GSARPLLCAFSL
+839 QPLHCAFSL
-851 ERYSPGTTQL
+851 ERYTPTTTQL
-861 SCKVCVRQLKG
+861 SCKICIRQLKG
-872 HEQVLHVQTSILES
+872 HEQILQVQTSILES

-892 FFAHD
+892 FFAQE
-897 DSNFPAQVGP
+897 DSTFPAQTGP
-907 KAFKIPF
+907 KAFKIPY
-914 SIRQRICATFDAPS
+914 SIRQRICATFDTPN

-961 DLWEARHQQD
+961 NLWEARHQHD
-971 GDLDSLACAL
+971 GNLDSLACAL

-986 THSQPPE
+986 THTKLSNITESQLDE
-993 PPEPELEEPD
+993 AD
-1003 FSYSRQNGL
+1003 FNYSRQNGL

>member
-1 MRERAAGSE
+1 MGRA
-10 SAAAGAGRGARGPAA
+10 AAAGGGAGGARRWLPW
-25 SPRPQHPRARSIPAP
+25 
-40 GRPQRAGQS
+40 
-49 RAEGGKPTA
+49 
-58 PPQPRRILGDL
+58 
-69 EPDPRRIRIPAP
+69 
-81 SIPRRCGHSMG
+81 
-92 GGAPRL
+92 
-98 DPRLLLLLLLGL
+98 LGL
-110 CGWST
+110 CFWAAG
-115 ALRGNEN
+115 AAAARGSDNG
-122 SEALPESIPS
+122 EALPESIPS
-132 APGTLPHFMEEP
+132 APGTLPHFIEEP
-144 DDSYIIKSNPI
+144 DDAYIIKSNPI
-155 VLRCKAKPAMQI
+155 ALRCKARPAMQI

-188 EATGLKVREVFIN
+188 ESSGLKVREVFIN

-237 IAYLRKNFEQDPQGK
+237 IAYLRKNFEQDPQGR

-281 EPIDSN
+281 EPIDSEQ
-287 LDENIDTRAD
+287 DENIDTRAD

-320 VAKRRSMSATVVVY
+320 VAKRRSLSATVVVY
-334 VNGGWSSWTEW
+334 
-345 SNCNARCG
+345 
-353 RGWQKRSRTCT
+353 
-364 NPAPLNGGAFCEG
+364 
-377 MSVQKITCTS
+377 
-387 LCPVDGSWEV
+387 VDGSWEV

-407 CEHLRVR
+407 CEHLRIR
-414 ECIAPPPR
+414 ECTAPPPR
-422 NGGKFCEGLGQE
+422 NGGKFCEGLSQE
-434 SENCTEGLCIQDK
+434 SENCTDGLCILDK

-452 IKSQNL
+452 IKPQSIEN
-458 ETASDIALYSGLG
+458 ASDIALYSGLG
-471 AAVLAVAV
+471 AAVVAVAV
-479 LVVAVTLYRR
+479 LVIGVTLYRR
-489 SQSNSLLLNSSM
+489 SQSDYGVDVIDSSALTGNSLLLNSSM
-501 QPELTVSRTYSG
+501 QPDLTVSRTYSG

-552 TERAEF
+552 SERAEY
-558 HGKAPPGTFPHGN
+558 HGKNHSGTFPHGN
-571 VPHPAFGTV
+571 NRSFSTMHP
-580 QGRNK
+580 RNK
-585 AVYIQNLASIS
+585 TPYIQNL
-596 TSSQLRTTA
+596 SSLPTRTELRTTGV
-605 LFGHLGGRLVV
+605 FGHLGGRLVM

-624 IPHGAIPEESSWEI
+624 IPHGAIPEENSWEI
-638 YLAITQKESSLQPE
+638 YMSINQGEPSLQSD
-652 GSAVLLG
+652 GSEVLLS
-659 PEVTCGPSEVT
+659 PEVTCGPPDMIVT
-670 VSTPFALTIPHCAHA
+670 TPFALTIPHCA
-685 DPQHWSIHLKR
+685 DVSSEHWNIHLKK

-710 EETTSCYCLLDPY
+710 DESTSCYCLLDPF
-723 ACHILLNSFGT
+723 ACHVLLDSFGT
-734 YALIGEPIS
+734 YALTGEPIT
-743 DCAVRQLKVAV
+743 DCAVKQLKVAV
-754 FGCLS
+754 FGCMS

-764 YNLRVYCMDNTP
+764 YNLRVYCVDNTP
-776 CAFQEVVSDE
+776 WAFQEVVSDE
-786 RLQGGQLLEEPKLL
+786 RHQGGQLLEEPKLL
-800 HFKGNTCS
+800 HFKGNTFS

-830 EVPFSRVWR
+830 EVPFSRVWCSNR
-839 GSARPLLCAFSL
+839 QPLHCAFSL
-851 ERYSPGTTQL
+851 ERYTPTTTQL
-861 SCKVCVRQLKG
+861 SCKICIRQLKG
-872 HEQVLHVQTSILES
+872 HEQILQVQTSILES

-892 FFAHD
+892 FFAQE
-897 DSNFPAQVGP
+897 DSTFPAQTGP
-907 KAFKIPF
+907 KAFKIPY
-914 SIRQRICATFDAPS
+914 SIRQRICATFDTPN

-961 DLWEARHQQD
+961 NLWEARHQHD

-986 THSQPPE
+986 THTKLSNITETQLDE
-993 PPEPELEEPD
+993 AD
-1003 FSYSRQNGL
+1003 FNYSRQNGL

>member
-1 MRERAAGSE
+1 MGTAAAGGGCGGCRWLPWLGLCFW
-10 SAAAGAGRGARGPAA
+10 AAGAGAARGTDN
-25 SPRPQHPRARSIPAP
+25 
-40 GRPQRAGQS
+40 G
-49 RAEGGKPTA
+49 EV
-58 PPQPRRILGDL
+58 L
-69 EPDPRRIRIPAP
+69 PD
-81 SIPRRCGHSMG
+81 
-92 GGAPRL
+92 
-98 DPRLLLLLLLGL
+98 
-110 CGWST
+110 
-115 ALRGNEN
+115 
-122 SEALPESIPS
+122 SIPS
-132 APGTLPHFMEEP
+132 APGTLPHFIEEP
-144 DDSYIIKSNPI
+144 EDAYIIKSNPI
-155 VLRCKAKPAMQI
+155 ALRCKARPAMQI

-188 EATGLKVREVFIN
+188 ESSGLKVREVFIN

-237 IAYLRKNFEQDPQGK
+237 IAYLRKNFEQDPQGR

-281 EPIDSN
+281 EPIDSEQ
-287 LDENIDTRAD
+287 DENIDTRAD

-320 VAKRRSMSATVVVY
+320 VAKRRSLSATVVVY
-334 VNGGWSSWTEW
+334 
-345 SNCNARCG
+345 
-353 RGWQKRSRTCT
+353 
-364 NPAPLNGGAFCEG
+364 
-377 MSVQKITCTS
+377 
-387 LCPVDGSWEV
+387 VDGSWEV

-407 CEHLRVR
+407 CEHLRIR
-414 ECIAPPPR
+414 ECTAPPPR
-422 NGGKFCEGLGQE
+422 NGGKFCEGLSQE
-434 SENCTEGLCIQDK
+434 SENCTDGLCI
-447 KPLHE
+447 LGIE
-452 IKSQNL
+452 N
-458 ETASDIALYSGLG
+458 ASDIALYSGLG
-471 AAVLAVAV
+471 AAVVAVAV
-479 LVVAVTLYRR
+479 LVIGVTLYRR
-489 SQSNSLLLNSSM
+489 SHSDYGVDVIDSSALTGGFQTFNFKTVRQGNSLLLNPAM
-501 QPELTVSRTYSG
+501 QPDLTVSRTYSG

-552 TERAEF
+552 PERAEY
-558 HGKAPPGTFPHGN
+558 HGKNHSGTFPHGN
-571 VPHPAFGTV
+571 NRGFSTIHP
-580 QGRNK
+580 RNK
-585 AVYIQNLASIS
+585 TPYIQNL
-596 TSSQLRTTA
+596 SSLPTRTELRTTGV
-605 LFGHLGGRLVV
+605 FGHLGGRLVM

-624 IPHGAIPEESSWEI
+624 IPHGAIPEENSWEI
-638 YLAITQKESSLQPE
+638 YMSINQGEPSLQSD
-652 GSAVLLG
+652 GSEVLLS
-659 PEVTCGPSEVT
+659 PEVTCGPPDMLVT
-670 VSTPFALTIPHCAHA
+670 TPFALTIPHCA
-685 DPQHWSIHLKR
+685 DVSSEHWTIHLKK

-710 EETTSCYCLLDPY
+710 DESTSCYCLLDPF
-723 ACHILLNSFGT
+723 ACHVLLDSFGT
-734 YALIGEPIS
+734 YALTGEPIT
-743 DCAVRQLKVAV
+743 DCAVKQLKVAV
-754 FGCLS
+754 FGCMS

-764 YNLRVYCMDNTP
+764 YNLRVYCVDNTP

-786 RLQGGQLLEEPKLL
+786 RHQGGQLLEEPKLL
-800 HFKGNTCS
+800 HFKGNTFS

-830 EVPFSRVWR
+830 EVPFSRVWSSNR
-839 GSARPLLCAFSL
+839 QPLHCAFSL
-851 ERYSPGTTQL
+851 ERYTPTTTQL
-861 SCKVCVRQLKG
+861 SCKICIRQLKG
-872 HEQVLHVQTSILES
+872 HEQILQVQTSILES

-892 FFAHD
+892 FFAQE
-897 DSNFPAQVGP
+897 DSTFPAQTGP
-907 KAFKIPF
+907 KAFKIPY
-914 SIRQRICATFDAPS
+914 SIRQRICATFDTPN

-961 DLWEARHQQD
+961 NLWEARHQQD

-986 THSQPPE
+986 THTKLSNITESQLDE
-993 PPEPELEEPD
+993 AD
-1003 FSYSRQNGL
+1003 FNYSRQNGL

>member
-1 MRERAAGSE
+1 
-10 SAAAGAGRGARGPAA
+10 
-25 SPRPQHPRARSIPAP
+25 
-40 GRPQRAGQS
+40 
-49 RAEGGKPTA
+49 
-58 PPQPRRILGDL
+58 
-69 EPDPRRIRIPAP
+69 
-81 SIPRRCGHSMG
+81 MG

-98 DPRLLLLLLLGL
+98 DPRLLLLLLGL
-110 CGWST
+110 CSWTS
-115 ALRGNEN
+115 ALRGNDN

-320 VAKRRSMSATVVVY
+320 VAKRRSLSATVVVY

-434 SENCTEGLCIQDK
+434 SENCTEGLCIQD
-447 KPLHE
+447 
-452 IKSQNL
+452 L
-458 ETASDIALYSGLG
+458 EAASDIALYSGLG

-479 LVVAVTLYRR
+479 LVVGVTLYRR

-501 QPELTVSRTYSG
+501 QPDLTVSRTYSG

-520 LDKELMTESSLF
+520 MDKELMTESSLF

-558 HGKAPPGTFPHGN
+558 HGKAHPGTFPHGN
-571 VPHPAFGTV
+571 HRAFGTI
-580 QGRNK
+580 QARNK
-585 AVYIQNLASIS
+585 AMYIQNLASLS
-596 TSSQLRTTA
+596 TTSELRTTA

-638 YLAITQKESSLQPE
+638 YLAIAQKESSLQPE

-659 PEVTCGPSEVT
+659 PEVTCGPPEVS
-670 VSTPFALTIPHCAHA
+670 VSTPFALTIPHCAEVN
-685 DPQHWSIHLKR
+685 PEHWNIHLKR

-743 DCAVRQLKVAV
+743 DCAARQLKVAV

-914 SIRQRICATFDAPS
+914 SIRQRICATFDTPS

-961 DLWEARHQQD
+961 DLWEARHQHD

-986 THSQPPE
+986 THSKICDITE
-993 PPEPELEEPD
+993 TELEEPD

>member
-1 MRERAAGSE
+1 MGTA
-10 SAAAGAGRGARGPAA
+10 AAAGEGAGRALQWLPW
-25 SPRPQHPRARSIPAP
+25 
-40 GRPQRAGQS
+40 
-49 RAEGGKPTA
+49 
-58 PPQPRRILGDL
+58 
-69 EPDPRRIRIPAP
+69 
-81 SIPRRCGHSMG
+81 
-92 GGAPRL
+92 
-98 DPRLLLLLLLGL
+98 LGL
-110 CGWST
+110 CFWAAG
-115 ALRGNEN
+115 AAAAAARGTDNG
-122 SEALPESIPS
+122 EALPESIPS
-132 APGTLPHFMEEP
+132 APGTLPHFIEEP
-144 DDSYIIKSNPI
+144 DDAYIIKSNPI
-155 VLRCKAKPAMQI
+155 ALRCKARPAMQI

-188 EATGLKVREVFIN
+188 ESSGLKVREVFIN

-237 IAYLRKNFEQDPQGK
+237 IAYLRKNFEQDPQGR

-281 EPIDSN
+281 EPIDSEQ
-287 LDENIDTRAD
+287 DENIDTRAD

-320 VAKRRSMSATVVVY
+320 VAKRRSLSATVVVY
-334 VNGGWSSWTEW
+334 
-345 SNCNARCG
+345 
-353 RGWQKRSRTCT
+353 
-364 NPAPLNGGAFCEG
+364 
-377 MSVQKITCTS
+377 
-387 LCPVDGSWEV
+387 VDGSWEV

-407 CEHLRVR
+407 CEHLRIR
-414 ECIAPPPR
+414 ECTAPPPR
-422 NGGKFCEGLGQE
+422 NGGKFCEGLSQE
-434 SENCTEGLCIQDK
+434 SENCTDGLCILDK

-452 IKSQNL
+452 IKPQSMEN
-458 ETASDIALYSGLG
+458 ASDIALYSGLG
-471 AAVLAVAV
+471 AAVVAVAV
-479 LVVAVTLYRR
+479 LVIGVTLYRR
-489 SQSNSLLLNSSM
+489 SQSDYGVDVIDSSALTGGFQTFNFKTVRQAGNSLLLNSSL
-501 QPELTVSRTYSG
+501 QPDLTVSRTYSG

-552 TERAEF
+552 SERAEY
-558 HGKAPPGTFPHGN
+558 HGKNHSGTFPHGN
-571 VPHPAFGTV
+571 NRGFTAVHP
-580 QGRNK
+580 RNK
-585 AVYIQNLASIS
+585 TPYIQNL
-596 TSSQLRTTA
+596 SSLPTRTELRTTGV
-605 LFGHLGGRLVV
+605 FGHLGGRLVM

-624 IPHGAIPEESSWEI
+624 IPHGAIPEENSWEI
-638 YLAITQKESSLQPE
+638 YMSINQGEPSLQSD
-652 GSAVLLG
+652 GSEVLLS
-659 PEVTCGPSEVT
+659 PEVTCGPPDMTVT
-670 VSTPFALTIPHCAHA
+670 TPFALTIPHCA
-685 DPQHWSIHLKR
+685 DVSSEHWNVHLKK

-710 EETTSCYCLLDPY
+710 DESTSCYCLLDPF
-723 ACHILLNSFGT
+723 ACHVLLDSFGT
-734 YALIGEPIS
+734 YALTGEPIT
-743 DCAVRQLKVAV
+743 DCAVKQLKVAV
-754 FGCLS
+754 FGCMS

-764 YNLRVYCMDNTP
+764 YNLRVYCVDNTP

-786 RLQGGQLLEEPKLL
+786 KHHGGQLLEEPKLL
-800 HFKGNTCS
+800 HFKGNTFS

-830 EVPFSRVWR
+830 EVPFSRVWSSNR
-839 GSARPLLCAFSL
+839 QPLHCAFSL
-851 ERYSPGTTQL
+851 ERYTPTTTQL
-861 SCKVCVRQLKG
+861 SCKICIRQLKG
-872 HEQVLHVQTSILES
+872 HEQILQVQTSILEN

-892 FFAHD
+892 FFAQE
-897 DSNFPAQVGP
+897 DSTFPAQTGP
-907 KAFKIPF
+907 KAFKIPY
-914 SIRQRICATFDAPS
+914 SIRQRICATFDTPN

-961 DLWEARHQQD
+961 NLWEARHQHD

-986 THSQPPE
+986 THTKLSNITESQLDE
-993 PPEPELEEPD
+993 AD

>member
-1 MRERAAGSE
+1 MGTGAANGSRG
-10 SAAAGAGRGARGPAA
+10 ARRWLPWLGLCFWAAGAAAARG
-25 SPRPQHPRARSIPAP
+25 SDS
-40 GRPQRAGQS
+40 G
-49 RAEGGKPTA
+49 EV
-58 PPQPRRILGDL
+58 L
-69 EPDPRRIRIPAP
+69 PD
-81 SIPRRCGHSMG
+81 
-92 GGAPRL
+92 
-98 DPRLLLLLLLGL
+98 
-110 CGWST
+110 
-115 ALRGNEN
+115 
-122 SEALPESIPS
+122 SIPS
-132 APGTLPHFMEEP
+132 APGTLPHFIEEP
-144 DDSYIIKSNPI
+144 EDAYIIKSNPI
-155 VLRCKAKPAMQI
+155 ALRCKARPAMQI

-188 EATGLKVREVFIN
+188 ESSGLKVREVFIN

-237 IAYLRKNFEQDPQGK
+237 IAYLRKNFEQDPQGR

-281 EPIDSN
+281 EPIDSEQ
-287 LDENIDTRAD
+287 DENIDTRAD

-320 VAKRRSMSATVVVY
+320 VAKRRSLSATVVVY
-334 VNGGWSSWTEW
+334 
-345 SNCNARCG
+345 
-353 RGWQKRSRTCT
+353 
-364 NPAPLNGGAFCEG
+364 
-377 MSVQKITCTS
+377 
-387 LCPVDGSWEV
+387 VDGSWEV

-407 CEHLRVR
+407 CEHLRIR
-414 ECIAPPPR
+414 ECTAPPPR
-422 NGGKFCEGLGQE
+422 NGGKFCEGLSQE
-434 SENCTEGLCIQDK
+434 SENCTDGLCILDK

-452 IKSQNL
+452 IKPQSIEN
-458 ETASDIALYSGLG
+458 ASDIALYSGLG
-471 AAVLAVAV
+471 AAIVAVAV
-479 LVVAVTLYRR
+479 LVIGVTLYRR
-489 SQSNSLLLNSSM
+489 SHSDYGVDVIDSSALTGNSLLLNPAM
-501 QPELTVSRTYSG
+501 QPDLTVSRTYSG

-552 TERAEF
+552 SERAEY
-558 HGKAPPGTFPHGN
+558 HGKNHSGTFPHGN
-571 VPHPAFGTV
+571 NRGFSTIHP
-580 QGRNK
+580 RNK
-585 AVYIQNLASIS
+585 TPYIQNL
-596 TSSQLRTTA
+596 SSLPTRTELRTTGV
-605 LFGHLGGRLVV
+605 FGHLGGRLVM

-624 IPHGAIPEESSWEI
+624 IPHGAIPEENSWEI
-638 YLAITQKESSLQPE
+638 YMSINQGEPSLQSD
-652 GSAVLLG
+652 GSEVLLS
-659 PEVTCGPSEVT
+659 PEVTCGPPDMLVT
-670 VSTPFALTIPHCAHA
+670 TPFALTIPHCA
-685 DPQHWSIHLKR
+685 DVSSEHWNIHLKK

-710 EETTSCYCLLDPY
+710 DESTSCYCLLDPF
-723 ACHILLNSFGT
+723 ACHVLLDSFGT
-734 YALIGEPIS
+734 YALTGEPIT
-743 DCAVRQLKVAV
+743 DCAVKQLKVAV
-754 FGCLS
+754 FGCMS

-764 YNLRVYCMDNTP
+764 YNLRVYCVDNTP

-786 RLQGGQLLEEPKLL
+786 RHQGGQLLEEPKLL
-800 HFKGNTCS
+800 HFKGNTFS

-830 EVPFSRVWR
+830 EVPFSRVWSSNR
-839 GSARPLLCAFSL
+839 QPLHCAFSL
-851 ERYSPGTTQL
+851 ERYTPTTTQL
-861 SCKVCVRQLKG
+861 SCKICIRQLKG
-872 HEQVLHVQTSILES
+872 HEQILQVQTSILES

-892 FFAHD
+892 FFAQE
-897 DSNFPAQVGP
+897 DSTYPAQTGP
-907 KAFKIPF
+907 KAFKIPY
-914 SIRQRICATFDAPS
+914 SIRQRICATFDTPN

-961 DLWEARHQQD
+961 NLWEARHQQD

-986 THSQPPE
+986 THTKLSNITESQIDDA
-993 PPEPELEEPD
+993 D
-1003 FSYSRQNGL
+1003 FNYSRQNGL

>member
-1 MRERAAGSE
+1 MGRASAAGGGSGG
-10 SAAAGAGRGARGPAA
+10 ARRWFPWLGLCFWAAGAAAARGTDN
-25 SPRPQHPRARSIPAP
+25 
-40 GRPQRAGQS
+40 G
-49 RAEGGKPTA
+49 
-58 PPQPRRILGDL
+58 
-69 EPDPRRIRIPAP
+69 
-81 SIPRRCGHSMG
+81 
-92 GGAPRL
+92 
-98 DPRLLLLLLLGL
+98 
-110 CGWST
+110 
-115 ALRGNEN
+115 
-122 SEALPESIPS
+122 EALPESIPS
-132 APGTLPHFMEEP
+132 APGTLPHFIEEP
-144 DDSYIIKSNPI
+144 DDAYIIKSNPI
-155 VLRCKAKPAMQI
+155 ALRCKARPAMQI

-188 EATGLKVREVFIN
+188 ESSGLRVREVFIN

-237 IAYLRKNFEQDPQGK
+237 IAYLRKNFEQDPQGR

-281 EPIDSN
+281 EPIDSEQ
-287 LDENIDTRAD
+287 DENIDTRAD

-320 VAKRRSMSATVVVY
+320 VAKRRSLSATVVVY
-334 VNGGWSSWTEW
+334 
-345 SNCNARCG
+345 
-353 RGWQKRSRTCT
+353 
-364 NPAPLNGGAFCEG
+364 
-377 MSVQKITCTS
+377 
-387 LCPVDGSWEV
+387 VDGSWEV

-407 CEHLRVR
+407 CEHLRIR
-414 ECIAPPPR
+414 ECTAPPPR
-422 NGGKFCEGLGQE
+422 NGGKFCEGLSQE
-434 SENCTEGLCIQDK
+434 SRNCTDGLCILDK

-452 IKSQNL
+452 IKPQSIEN
-458 ETASDIALYSGLG
+458 ASDIALYSGLG
-471 AAVLAVAV
+471 AAVVAVAV
-479 LVVAVTLYRR
+479 LVIGITLYRR
-489 SQSNSLLLNSSM
+489 SQSDYGVDVIDSSALTGNSLLLNSAM
-501 QPELTVSRTYSG
+501 QPDLTVSRTYSG

-552 TERAEF
+552 SERAEY
-558 HGKAPPGTFPHGN
+558 HGKNHSGTFPHGN
-571 VPHPAFGTV
+571 NRNFSTVHP
-580 QGRNK
+580 RNK
-585 AVYIQNLASIS
+585 TPYIQNL
-596 TSSQLRTTA
+596 SSLPTRTELRTTGV
-605 LFGHLGGRLVV
+605 FGHLGGRLVM

-624 IPHGAIPEESSWEI
+624 IPHGAIPEENSWEI
-638 YLAITQKESSLQPE
+638 YMSINQGEPSLQSD
-652 GSAVLLG
+652 GSEVLLS
-659 PEVTCGPSEVT
+659 PEVTCGPPDMIVT
-670 VSTPFALTIPHCAHA
+670 TPFALTIPHCA
-685 DPQHWSIHLKR
+685 DVSSEHWNIHLKK

-710 EETTSCYCLLDPY
+710 DESTSCYCLLDPF
-723 ACHILLNSFGT
+723 ACHVLLDSFGT
-734 YALIGEPIS
+734 YALTGEPIT
-743 DCAVRQLKVAV
+743 DCAVKQLKVAV
-754 FGCLS
+754 FGCMS

-764 YNLRVYCMDNTP
+764 YNLRVYCVDNTP

-786 RLQGGQLLEEPKLL
+786 RHQGGQLLEEPKLL
-800 HFKGNTCS
+800 HFKGNTFS

-830 EVPFSRVWR
+830 EVPFSRVWCSNR
-839 GSARPLLCAFSL
+839 QPLHCAFSL
-851 ERYSPGTTQL
+851 ERYTPTTTQL
-861 SCKVCVRQLKG
+861 SCKICIRQLKG
-872 HEQVLHVQTSILES
+872 HEQILQVQTSILES

-892 FFAHD
+892 FFAQE
-897 DSNFPAQVGP
+897 DSTFPAQTGP
-907 KAFKIPF
+907 KAFKIPY
-914 SIRQRICATFDAPS
+914 SIRQRICATFDTPN

-961 DLWEARHQQD
+961 NLWEARHQHD

-986 THSQPPE
+986 THTKLSNITESQLDE
-993 PPEPELEEPD
+993 AD
-1003 FSYSRQNGL
+1003 FNYSRQNGL

>member
-1 MRERAAGSE
+1 MGTAAAGGGCGGCRWLPWLGLCFW
-10 SAAAGAGRGARGPAA
+10 AAGAGAARGTDN
-25 SPRPQHPRARSIPAP
+25 
-40 GRPQRAGQS
+40 G
-49 RAEGGKPTA
+49 EV
-58 PPQPRRILGDL
+58 L
-69 EPDPRRIRIPAP
+69 PD
-81 SIPRRCGHSMG
+81 
-92 GGAPRL
+92 
-98 DPRLLLLLLLGL
+98 
-110 CGWST
+110 
-115 ALRGNEN
+115 
-122 SEALPESIPS
+122 SIPS
-132 APGTLPHFMEEP
+132 APGTLPHFIEEP
-144 DDSYIIKSNPI
+144 EDAYIIKSNPI
-155 VLRCKAKPAMQI
+155 ALRCKARPAMQI

-188 EATGLKVREVFIN
+188 ESSGLKVREVFIN

-237 IAYLRKNFEQDPQGK
+237 IAYLRKNFEQDPQGR

-281 EPIDSN
+281 EPIDSEQ
-287 LDENIDTRAD
+287 DENIDTRAD

-320 VAKRRSMSATVVVY
+320 VAKRRSLSATVVVY
-334 VNGGWSSWTEW
+334 
-345 SNCNARCG
+345 
-353 RGWQKRSRTCT
+353 
-364 NPAPLNGGAFCEG
+364 
-377 MSVQKITCTS
+377 
-387 LCPVDGSWEV
+387 VDGSWEV

-407 CEHLRVR
+407 CEHLRIR
-414 ECIAPPPR
+414 ECTAPPPR
-422 NGGKFCEGLGQE
+422 NGGKFCEGLSQE
-434 SENCTEGLCIQDK
+434 SENCTDGLCI
-447 KPLHE
+447 LGIE
-452 IKSQNL
+452 N
-458 ETASDIALYSGLG
+458 ASDIALYSGLG
-471 AAVLAVAV
+471 AAVVAVAV
-479 LVVAVTLYRR
+479 LVIGVTLYRR
-489 SQSNSLLLNSSM
+489 SHSDYGVDVIDSSALTGGFQTFNFKTVRQGNSLLLNPAM
-501 QPELTVSRTYSG
+501 QPDLTVSRTYSG

-552 TERAEF
+552 PERAEY
-558 HGKAPPGTFPHGN
+558 HGKNHSGTFPHGN
-571 VPHPAFGTV
+571 NRGFSTIHP
-580 QGRNK
+580 RNK
-585 AVYIQNLASIS
+585 TPYIQNL
-596 TSSQLRTTA
+596 SSLPTRTELRTTGV
-605 LFGHLGGRLVV
+605 FGHLGGRLVM

-624 IPHGAIPEESSWEI
+624 IPHGAIPEENSWEI
-638 YLAITQKESSLQPE
+638 YMSINQGEPSLQSD
-652 GSAVLLG
+652 GSEVLLS
-659 PEVTCGPSEVT
+659 PEVTCGPPDMLVT
-670 VSTPFALTIPHCAHA
+670 TPFALTIPHCA
-685 DPQHWSIHLKR
+685 DVSSEHWTVHLKK

-710 EETTSCYCLLDPY
+710 DESTSCYCLLDPF
-723 ACHILLNSFGT
+723 ACHVLLDSFGT
-734 YALIGEPIS
+734 YALTGEPIT
-743 DCAVRQLKVAV
+743 DCAVKQLKVAV
-754 FGCLS
+754 FGCMS

-764 YNLRVYCMDNTP
+764 YNLRVYCVDNTP

-786 RLQGGQLLEEPKLL
+786 RHQGGQLLEEPKLL
-800 HFKGNTCS
+800 HFKGNTFS

-830 EVPFSRVWR
+830 EVPFSRVWSSNR
-839 GSARPLLCAFSL
+839 QPLHCAFSL
-851 ERYSPGTTQL
+851 ERYTPTTTQL
-861 SCKVCVRQLKG
+861 SCKICIRQLKG
-872 HEQVLHVQTSILES
+872 HEQILQVQTSILES

-892 FFAHD
+892 FFAQE
-897 DSNFPAQVGP
+897 DSTFPAQTGP
-907 KAFKIPF
+907 KAFKIPY
-914 SIRQRICATFDAPS
+914 SIRQRICATFDTPN

-961 DLWEARHQQD
+961 NLWEARHQQD

-986 THSQPPE
+986 THTKLSNITESQLDE
-993 PPEPELEEPD
+993 AD
-1003 FSYSRQNGL
+1003 FNYSRQNGL

>member
-1 MRERAAGSE
+1 MGTGVADGSRG
-10 SAAAGAGRGARGPAA
+10 ARRWLLWLGLCFWAAGAAAARGADNG
-25 SPRPQHPRARSIPAP
+25 
-40 GRPQRAGQS
+40 
-49 RAEGGKPTA
+49 EV
-58 PPQPRRILGDL
+58 L
-69 EPDPRRIRIPAP
+69 PD
-81 SIPRRCGHSMG
+81 
-92 GGAPRL
+92 
-98 DPRLLLLLLLGL
+98 
-110 CGWST
+110 
-115 ALRGNEN
+115 
-122 SEALPESIPS
+122 SIPS
-132 APGTLPHFMEEP
+132 APGTLPHFIEEP
-144 DDSYIIKSNPI
+144 EDAYIIKSNPI
-155 VLRCKAKPAMQI
+155 ALRCKARPAMQI

-188 EATGLKVREVFIN
+188 ESSGLKVREVFIN

-237 IAYLRKNFEQDPQGK
+237 IAYLRKNFEQDPQGR

-281 EPIDSN
+281 EPIDSEQ
-287 LDENIDTRAD
+287 DENIDTRAD

-320 VAKRRSMSATVVVY
+320 VAKRRSLSATVVVY
-334 VNGGWSSWTEW
+334 
-345 SNCNARCG
+345 
-353 RGWQKRSRTCT
+353 
-364 NPAPLNGGAFCEG
+364 
-377 MSVQKITCTS
+377 
-387 LCPVDGSWEV
+387 VDGSWEV

-407 CEHLRVR
+407 CEHLRIR
-414 ECIAPPPR
+414 ECTAPPPR
-422 NGGKFCEGLGQE
+422 NGGKFCEGLSQE
-434 SENCTEGLCIQDK
+434 SENCTDGLCILDK

-452 IKSQNL
+452 IKPQSIEN
-458 ETASDIALYSGLG
+458 ASDIALYSGLG
-471 AAVLAVAV
+471 AAVVAVAV
-479 LVVAVTLYRR
+479 LVIGVTLYRR
-489 SQSNSLLLNSSM
+489 SHSDYGVDVIDSSALTGNSLLLNPAM
-501 QPELTVSRTYSG
+501 QPDLTVSRTYSG

-552 TERAEF
+552 SERAEY
-558 HGKAPPGTFPHGN
+558 HGKNHSGTFPHGN
-571 VPHPAFGTV
+571 NRGFSTIHP
-580 QGRNK
+580 RNK
-585 AVYIQNLASIS
+585 TPYIQNL
-596 TSSQLRTTA
+596 SSLPTRTELRTTGV
-605 LFGHLGGRLVV
+605 FGHLGGRLVM

-624 IPHGAIPEESSWEI
+624 IPHGAIPEENSWEI
-638 YLAITQKESSLQPE
+638 YMSINQGEPSLQSD
-652 GSAVLLG
+652 GSEVLLS
-659 PEVTCGPSEVT
+659 PEVTCGPPDMLVT
-670 VSTPFALTIPHCAHA
+670 TPFALTIPHCA
-685 DPQHWSIHLKR
+685 DVSSEHWNIHLKK

-710 EETTSCYCLLDPY
+710 DESTSCYCLLDPF
-723 ACHILLNSFGT
+723 ACHVLLDSFGT
-734 YALIGEPIS
+734 YALTGEPIT
-743 DCAVRQLKVAV
+743 DCAVKQLKVAV
-754 FGCLS
+754 FGCMS

-764 YNLRVYCMDNTP
+764 YNLRVYCVDNTP

-786 RLQGGQLLEEPKLL
+786 RHQGGQLLEEPKLL
-800 HFKGNTCS
+800 HFKGNTFS

-830 EVPFSRVWR
+830 EVPFSRVWSSNR
-839 GSARPLLCAFSL
+839 QPLHCAFSL
-851 ERYSPGTTQL
+851 ERYTPTTTQL
-861 SCKVCVRQLKG
+861 SCKICIRQLKG
-872 HEQVLHVQTSILES
+872 HEQILQVQTSILES

-892 FFAHD
+892 FFAQE
-897 DSNFPAQVGP
+897 DSTYPAQTGP
-907 KAFKIPF
+907 KAFKIPY
-914 SIRQRICATFDAPS
+914 SIRQRICATFDTPN

-961 DLWEARHQQD
+961 NLWEARHQQD

-986 THSQPPE
+986 THTKLSNITESQIDDA
-993 PPEPELEEPD
+993 D
-1003 FSYSRQNGL
+1003 FNYSRQNGL

>member
-1 MRERAAGSE
+1 MGRSAVAGGGG
-10 SAAAGAGRGARGPAA
+10 AGARQWLQWLGLCFWAAGAAAARGADSG
-25 SPRPQHPRARSIPAP
+25 
-40 GRPQRAGQS
+40 
-49 RAEGGKPTA
+49 
-58 PPQPRRILGDL
+58 
-69 EPDPRRIRIPAP
+69 
-81 SIPRRCGHSMG
+81 
-92 GGAPRL
+92 
-98 DPRLLLLLLLGL
+98 
-110 CGWST
+110 
-115 ALRGNEN
+115 
-122 SEALPESIPS
+122 EALPDSIPS
-132 APGTLPHFMEEP
+132 APGTLPHFIEEP
-144 DDSYIIKSNPI
+144 DDAYIIKSNPI
-155 VLRCKAKPAMQI
+155 ALRCKARPAMQI

-188 EATGLKVREVFIN
+188 ESSGLKVREVFIN

-237 IAYLRKNFEQDPQGK
+237 IAYLRKNFEQDPQGR

-281 EPIDSN
+281 EPIDSEQ
-287 LDENIDTRAD
+287 DENIDTRAD

-320 VAKRRSMSATVVVY
+320 VAKRRSLSATVVVY
-334 VNGGWSSWTEW
+334 V
-345 SNCNARCG
+345 
-353 RGWQKRSRTCT
+353 
-364 NPAPLNGGAFCEG
+364 
-377 MSVQKITCTS
+377 
-387 LCPVDGSWEV
+387 DGSWEL

-407 CEHLRVR
+407 CEHLRIR
-414 ECIAPPPR
+414 ECTAPPPR
-422 NGGKFCEGLGQE
+422 NGGKFCEGLSQE
-434 SENCTEGLCIQDK
+434 SENCTDGLCVLGI
-447 KPLHE
+447 E
-452 IKSQNL
+452 N
-458 ETASDIALYSGLG
+458 ASDIALYSGLG
-471 AAVLAVAV
+471 AAVVAVAV
-479 LVVAVTLYRR
+479 LVVGVTLYRR
-489 SQSNSLLLNSSM
+489 SQSDYGVDVIDSSALTGGFQTFNFKTVRQGNSLLLNSAM
-501 QPELTVSRTYSG
+501 QPDLTVSRTYSG

-552 TERAEF
+552 SERADY
-558 HGKAPPGTFPHGN
+558 HGKNHSGTFPHGN
-571 VPHPAFGTV
+571 NRSFTTMHP
-580 QGRNK
+580 RNK
-585 AVYIQNLASIS
+585 APYIQNL
-596 TSSQLRTTA
+596 SSLPTRTELRTTGV
-605 LFGHLGGRLVV
+605 FGHLGGRLVM

-624 IPHGAIPEESSWEI
+624 IPHGAIPEENSWEI
-638 YLAITQKESSLQPE
+638 YMSINQGEPSLQSD
-652 GSAVLLG
+652 GSEVLLS
-659 PEVTCGPSEVT
+659 PEVTCGPPDMVVT
-670 VSTPFALTIPHCAHA
+670 TPFALTIPHCA
-685 DPQHWSIHLKR
+685 DVSSEHWNIHLKK

-710 EETTSCYCLLDPY
+710 DESTSCYCLLDPF
-723 ACHILLNSFGT
+723 ACHVLLDSFGT
-734 YALIGEPIS
+734 YALTGEPIT
-743 DCAVRQLKVAV
+743 DCAVKQLKVAV
-754 FGCLS
+754 FGCMS

-764 YNLRVYCMDNTP
+764 YNLRVYCVDNTP

-786 RLQGGQLLEEPKLL
+786 RHHGGQLLEEPKLL
-800 HFKGNTCS
+800 HFKGNTFS

-830 EVPFSRVWR
+830 EVPFSRVWSSNR
-839 GSARPLLCAFSL
+839 QPLHCAFSL
-851 ERYSPGTTQL
+851 ERYTPTTTQL
-861 SCKVCVRQLKG
+861 SCKICIRQLKG
-872 HEQVLHVQTSILES
+872 HEQILQVQTSILES

-892 FFAHD
+892 FFAQE
-897 DSNFPAQVGP
+897 DSTFPAQTGP
-907 KAFKIPF
+907 KAFKIPY
-914 SIRQRICATFDAPS
+914 SIRQRICATFDTPN

-961 DLWEARHQQD
+961 NLWEARHQHD

-986 THSQPPE
+986 THTKLSNISESQLDE
-993 PPEPELEEPD
+993 AD
-1003 FSYSRQNGL
+1003 FNYSRQNGL

>member
-1 MRERAAGSE
+1 MGRA
-10 SAAAGAGRGARGPAA
+10 AAAGTGAGGARRWLRWLELCFWAA
-25 SPRPQHPRARSIPAP
+25 GAAAAR
-40 GRPQRAGQS
+40 GTDNG
-49 RAEGGKPTA
+49 
-58 PPQPRRILGDL
+58 
-69 EPDPRRIRIPAP
+69 
-81 SIPRRCGHSMG
+81 
-92 GGAPRL
+92 
-98 DPRLLLLLLLGL
+98 
-110 CGWST
+110 
-115 ALRGNEN
+115 
-122 SEALPESIPS
+122 EALPESIPS
-132 APGTLPHFMEEP
+132 APGTLPHFIEEP
-144 DDSYIIKSNPI
+144 DDAYIIKSNPI
-155 VLRCKAKPAMQI
+155 ALRCKARPAMQI

-188 EATGLKVREVFIN
+188 ESSGLKVREVFIN

-237 IAYLRKNFEQDPQGK
+237 IAYLRKNFEQDPQGR

-281 EPIDSN
+281 EPIDSEQ
-287 LDENIDTRAD
+287 DENIDTRAD

-320 VAKRRSMSATVVVY
+320 VAKRRSLSATVVVY
-334 VNGGWSSWTEW
+334 
-345 SNCNARCG
+345 
-353 RGWQKRSRTCT
+353 
-364 NPAPLNGGAFCEG
+364 
-377 MSVQKITCTS
+377 
-387 LCPVDGSWEV
+387 VDGSWEV

-407 CEHLRVR
+407 CEHLRIR
-414 ECIAPPPR
+414 ECTAPPPR
-422 NGGKFCEGLGQE
+422 NGGKFCEGLSQE
-434 SENCTEGLCIQDK
+434 SENCTDGLCILDK

-452 IKSQNL
+452 IKPQRWSRRGIEN
-458 ETASDIALYSGLG
+458 ASDIALYSGLG
-471 AAVLAVAV
+471 AAVVAVAV
-479 LVVAVTLYRR
+479 LVIGVTLYRR
-489 SQSNSLLLNSSM
+489 SHSDYGVDVIDSSALTGGFQTFNFKTVRQGNSLLLNPAM
-501 QPELTVSRTYSG
+501 QPDLTVSRTYSG

-552 TERAEF
+552 SERAEYP
-558 HGKAPPGTFPHGN
+558 GKNRLGTFPHGN
-571 VPHPAFGTV
+571 NCAFSTVHP
-580 QGRNK
+580 RNK
-585 AVYIQNLASIS
+585 TPFIQNL
-596 TSSQLRTTA
+596 SSLATRTELRTTGV
-605 LFGHLGGRLVV
+605 FGHLGGRLVM

-624 IPHGAIPEESSWEI
+624 IPHGAIPEENSWEI
-638 YLAITQKESSLQPE
+638 YMSINQGEPSLQSE
-652 GSAVLLG
+652 GSEVLLS
-659 PEVTCGPSEVT
+659 PEVTCGPPDMVVT
-670 VSTPFALTIPHCAHA
+670 TPFALTIPHCADVSA
-685 DPQHWSIHLKR
+685 EHWNIHLKK

-710 EETTSCYCLLDPY
+710 DESTSCYCLLDPF
-723 ACHILLNSFGT
+723 ACHVLLDSFGT
-734 YALIGEPIS
+734 YALTGEPIT
-743 DCAVRQLKVAV
+743 DCAVKQLKVAV
-754 FGCLS
+754 FGCMS

-764 YNLRVYCMDNTP
+764 YNLRVYCVDNTP

-786 RLQGGQLLEEPKLL
+786 RHQGGQLLEEPKLL
-800 HFKGNTCS
+800 HFKGNTFS

-830 EVPFSRVWR
+830 EVPFSRVWCSNR
-839 GSARPLLCAFSL
+839 QPLHCAFSL
-851 ERYSPGTTQL
+851 ERYTPTTTEL
-861 SCKVCVRQLKG
+861 SCKICIRQLKG
-872 HEQVLHVQTSILES
+872 HEQILQVETSILES

-892 FFAHD
+892 FFAQE
-897 DSNFPAQVGP
+897 DSAFPAQTGP
-907 KAFKIPF
+907 KAFKIPY
-914 SIRQRICATFDAPS
+914 SIRQRICATFDTPN

-961 DLWEARHQQD
+961 NLWEARHQHD

-986 THSQPPE
+986 THMKLSNITESQ
-993 PPEPELEEPD
+993 LDEPD
-1003 FSYSRQNGL
+1003 FNYSRQNGL

>member
-1 MRERAAGSE
+1 MGT
-10 SAAAGAGRGARGPAA
+10 AAAGGGCGARRWLPW
-25 SPRPQHPRARSIPAP
+25 
-40 GRPQRAGQS
+40 
-49 RAEGGKPTA
+49 
-58 PPQPRRILGDL
+58 
-69 EPDPRRIRIPAP
+69 
-81 SIPRRCGHSMG
+81 
-92 GGAPRL
+92 
-98 DPRLLLLLLLGL
+98 LGL
-110 CGWST
+110 CFWAAG
-115 ALRGNEN
+115 AAAARGADN
-122 SEALPESIPS
+122 SEVLPDSIPS
-132 APGTLPHFMEEP
+132 APGTLPHFIEEP
-144 DDSYIIKSNPI
+144 EDAYIIKSYPI
-155 VLRCKAKPAMQI
+155 ALRCKARPAMQI

-188 EATGLKVREVFIN
+188 ESSGLKVREVFIN

-237 IAYLRKNFEQDPQGK
+237 IAYLRKNFEQDPQGR

-281 EPIDSN
+281 EPIDSEQ
-287 LDENIDTRAD
+287 DENIDTRAD

-320 VAKRRSMSATVVVY
+320 VAKRRSLSATVVVY
-334 VNGGWSSWTEW
+334 
-345 SNCNARCG
+345 
-353 RGWQKRSRTCT
+353 
-364 NPAPLNGGAFCEG
+364 
-377 MSVQKITCTS
+377 
-387 LCPVDGSWEV
+387 VDGSWEV

-407 CEHLRVR
+407 CEHLRIR
-414 ECIAPPPR
+414 ECTAPPPR
-422 NGGKFCEGLGQE
+422 NGGKFCEGLSQE
-434 SENCTEGLCIQDK
+434 SENCTDGLCILDK

-452 IKSQNL
+452 IKPQSIEN
-458 ETASDIALYSGLG
+458 ASDIALYSGLG
-471 AAVLAVAV
+471 AAVVAVAV
-479 LVVAVTLYRR
+479 LVIGVTLYRR
-489 SQSNSLLLNSSM
+489 SHSDYGVDVIDSSALTGNSLLLNPAM
-501 QPELTVSRTYSG
+501 QPDLTVSRTYSG

-552 TERAEF
+552 SERAEY
-558 HGKAPPGTFPHGN
+558 HGKNHSGTFPHGN
-571 VPHPAFGTV
+571 NRGFSTIHP
-580 QGRNK
+580 RNK
-585 AVYIQNLASIS
+585 TPYIQNL
-596 TSSQLRTTA
+596 SSLPTRTELRTTGV
-605 LFGHLGGRLVV
+605 FGHLGGRLVM

-624 IPHGAIPEESSWEI
+624 IPHGAIPEENSWEI
-638 YLAITQKESSLQPE
+638 YMSINQGEPSLQSD
-652 GSAVLLG
+652 GSEVLLS
-659 PEVTCGPSEVT
+659 PEVTCGPPDMLVT
-670 VSTPFALTIPHCAHA
+670 TPFALTIPHCA
-685 DPQHWSIHLKR
+685 DVSSEHWNIHLKK

-710 EETTSCYCLLDPY
+710 DESTSCYCLLDPF
-723 ACHILLNSFGT
+723 ACHVLLDSFGT
-734 YALIGEPIS
+734 YALTGEPIT
-743 DCAVRQLKVAV
+743 DCAVKQLKVAV
-754 FGCLS
+754 FGCMS

-764 YNLRVYCMDNTP
+764 YNLRVYCVDNTP

-786 RLQGGQLLEEPKLL
+786 RHQGGQLLEEPKLL
-800 HFKGNTCS
+800 HFKGNTFS

-830 EVPFSRVWR
+830 EVPFSRVWSSNR
-839 GSARPLLCAFSL
+839 QPLHCAFSL
-851 ERYSPGTTQL
+851 ERYTPTTTQL
-861 SCKVCVRQLKG
+861 SCKICIRQLKG
-872 HEQVLHVQTSILES
+872 HEQILQVQTSILES

-892 FFAHD
+892 FFAQE
-897 DSNFPAQVGP
+897 DSTFPAQTGP
-907 KAFKIPF
+907 KAFKIPY
-914 SIRQRICATFDAPS
+914 SIRQRICATFDTPN

-961 DLWEARHQQD
+961 NLWEARHQQD

-986 THSQPPE
+986 THSKLSNITESQ
-993 PPEPELEEPD
+993 LEEAD

>member
-1 MRERAAGSE
+1 MAG
-10 SAAAGAGRGARGPAA
+10 
-25 SPRPQHPRARSIPAP
+25 
-40 GRPQRAGQS
+40 
-49 RAEGGKPTA
+49 
-58 PPQPRRILGDL
+58 
-69 EPDPRRIRIPAP
+69 
-81 SIPRRCGHSMG
+81 
-92 GGAPRL
+92 PRL
-98 DPRLLLLLLLGL
+98 HEDRRSFVEDHPL
-110 CGWST
+110 CVSSSGT
-115 ALRGNEN
+115 DNG
-122 SEALPESIPS
+122 EALPESIPS
-132 APGTLPHFMEEP
+132 APGTLPHFIEEP
-144 DDSYIIKSNPI
+144 DDAYIIKSNPI
-155 VLRCKAKPAMQI
+155 ALRCKARPAMQI

-188 EATGLKVREVFIN
+188 ESSGLKVREVFIN

-237 IAYLRKNFEQDPQGK
+237 IAYLRKNFEQDPQGR

-281 EPIDSN
+281 EPIDSEQ
-287 LDENIDTRAD
+287 DENIDTRAD

-320 VAKRRSMSATVVVY
+320 VAKRRSLSATVVVY
-334 VNGGWSSWTEW
+334 
-345 SNCNARCG
+345 
-353 RGWQKRSRTCT
+353 
-364 NPAPLNGGAFCEG
+364 
-377 MSVQKITCTS
+377 
-387 LCPVDGSWEV
+387 VDGSWEV

-407 CEHLRVR
+407 CEHLRIR
-414 ECIAPPPR
+414 ECTAPPPR
-422 NGGKFCEGLGQE
+422 NGGKFCEGLSQE
-434 SENCTEGLCIQDK
+434 SENCTDGLCI
-447 KPLHE
+447 LGME
-452 IKSQNL
+452 N
-458 ETASDIALYSGLG
+458 ASDIALYSGLG
-471 AAVLAVAV
+471 AAVVAVAV
-479 LVVAVTLYRR
+479 LVIGVTLYRR
-489 SQSNSLLLNSSM
+489 SQSDYGVDVIDSSALTGGFQTFNFKTVRQGNSLLLNSSL
-501 QPELTVSRTYSG
+501 QPDLTVSRTYSG

-552 TERAEF
+552 SERAEY
-558 HGKAPPGTFPHGN
+558 HGKNHSGTFPHGN
-571 VPHPAFGTV
+571 NRGFTAVHP
-580 QGRNK
+580 RNK
-585 AVYIQNLASIS
+585 TPYIQNL
-596 TSSQLRTTA
+596 SSLPTRTELRTTGV
-605 LFGHLGGRLVV
+605 FGHLGGRLVM

-624 IPHGAIPEESSWEI
+624 IPHGAIPEENSWEI
-638 YLAITQKESSLQPE
+638 YMSINQGEPSLQSD
-652 GSAVLLG
+652 GSEVLLS
-659 PEVTCGPSEVT
+659 PEVTCGPPDMTVT
-670 VSTPFALTIPHCAHA
+670 TPFALTIPHCA
-685 DPQHWSIHLKR
+685 DVSSEHWNVHLKK

-710 EETTSCYCLLDPY
+710 DESTSCYCLLDPF
-723 ACHILLNSFGT
+723 ACHVLLDSFGT
-734 YALIGEPIS
+734 YALTGEPIT
-743 DCAVRQLKVAV
+743 DCAVKQLKVAV
-754 FGCLS
+754 FGCMS

-764 YNLRVYCMDNTP
+764 YNLRVYCVDNTP

-786 RLQGGQLLEEPKLL
+786 KHHGGQLLEEPKLL
-800 HFKGNTCS
+800 HFKGNTFS

-830 EVPFSRVWR
+830 EVPFSRVWSSNR
-839 GSARPLLCAFSL
+839 QPLHCAFSL
-851 ERYSPGTTQL
+851 ERYTPTTTQL
-861 SCKVCVRQLKG
+861 SCKICIRQLKG
-872 HEQVLHVQTSILES
+872 HEQILQVQTSILEN

-892 FFAHD
+892 FFAQE
-897 DSNFPAQVGP
+897 DSTFPAQTGP
-907 KAFKIPF
+907 KAFKIPY
-914 SIRQRICATFDAPS
+914 SIRQRICATFDTPN

-961 DLWEARHQQD
+961 NLWEARHQHD

-986 THSQPPE
+986 THTKLSNITESQLDE
-993 PPEPELEEPD
+993 AD

>member
-1 MRERAAGSE
+1 
-10 SAAAGAGRGARGPAA
+10 
-25 SPRPQHPRARSIPAP
+25 
-40 GRPQRAGQS
+40 
-49 RAEGGKPTA
+49 
-58 PPQPRRILGDL
+58 
-69 EPDPRRIRIPAP
+69 
-81 SIPRRCGHSMG
+81 
-92 GGAPRL
+92 
-98 DPRLLLLLLLGL
+98 
-110 CGWST
+110 
-115 ALRGNEN
+115 
-122 SEALPESIPS
+122 
-132 APGTLPHFMEEP
+132 
-144 DDSYIIKSNPI
+144 
-155 VLRCKAKPAMQI
+155 MQI

-188 EATGLKVREVFIN
+188 ESSGLKVREVFIN

-237 IAYLRKNFEQDPQGK
+237 IAYLRKNFEQDPQGR

-281 EPIDSN
+281 EPIDSEQ
-287 LDENIDTRAD
+287 DENIDTRAD

-320 VAKRRSMSATVVVY
+320 VAKRRSLSATVVVY
-334 VNGGWSSWTEW
+334 
-345 SNCNARCG
+345 
-353 RGWQKRSRTCT
+353 
-364 NPAPLNGGAFCEG
+364 
-377 MSVQKITCTS
+377 
-387 LCPVDGSWEV
+387 VDGSWEV

-407 CEHLRVR
+407 CEHLRIR
-414 ECIAPPPR
+414 ECTAPAPR
-422 NGGKFCEGLGQE
+422 NGGKFCEGLSQE
-434 SENCTEGLCIQDK
+434 SENCTDGLCILDK

-452 IKSQNL
+452 IKPQSI
-458 ETASDIALYSGLG
+458 ESASDIALYSGLG
-471 AAVLAVAV
+471 AAVVAVAV
-479 LVVAVTLYRR
+479 LVIGVTLYRR
-489 SQSNSLLLNSSM
+489 SQSDYGVDVIDSSALTGGFQTFNFKTVRQGNSLLLNSAM
-501 QPELTVSRTYSG
+501 QPDLTVSRTYSG

-552 TERAEF
+552 SERAEY
-558 HGKAPPGTFPHGN
+558 HGKNHSRTFPHGN
-571 VPHPAFGTV
+571 NHSFSTMHP
-580 QGRNK
+580 RNK
-585 AVYIQNLASIS
+585 MPYIQNL
-596 TSSQLRTTA
+596 SSLPTRTELRTTGV
-605 LFGHLGGRLVV
+605 FGHLGGRLVM

-624 IPHGAIPEESSWEI
+624 IPHGAIPEENSWEI
-638 YLAITQKESSLQPE
+638 YMSINQGEPSLQSD
-652 GSAVLLG
+652 GSEVLLS
-659 PEVTCGPSEVT
+659 PEVTCGPPDMIVT
-670 VSTPFALTIPHCAHA
+670 TPFALTIPHCA
-685 DPQHWSIHLKR
+685 DVSSEHWNIHLKK

-710 EETTSCYCLLDPY
+710 DESTSCYCLLDPF
-723 ACHILLNSFGT
+723 ACHVLLDSFGT
-734 YALIGEPIS
+734 YALTGEPIT
-743 DCAVRQLKVAV
+743 DCAVKQLKVAV
-754 FGCLS
+754 FGCMS

-764 YNLRVYCMDNTP
+764 YNLRVYCVDNTP

-786 RLQGGQLLEEPKLL
+786 RHQGGQLLEEPKLL
-800 HFKGNTCS
+800 HFKGNTFS

-830 EVPFSRVWR
+830 EVPFSRVWCSNR
-839 GSARPLLCAFSL
+839 QPLHCAFSL
-851 ERYSPGTTQL
+851 ERYTPTTTQL
-861 SCKVCVRQLKG
+861 SCKICIRQLKG
-872 HEQVLHVQTSILES
+872 HEQILQVQTSILES
-886 ERETIT
+886 EREAIT
-892 FFAHD
+892 FFAQE
-897 DSNFPAQVGP
+897 DSTFPAQTGP
-907 KAFKIPF
+907 KAFKIPY
-914 SIRQRICATFDAPS
+914 SIRQRICATFDTPN

-961 DLWEARHQQD
+961 NLWEARHQHD

-986 THSQPPE
+986 THTKLSNISESQLDE
-993 PPEPELEEPD
+993 AD
-1003 FSYSRQNGL
+1003 FNYSRQNGL

>member
-1 MRERAAGSE
+1 MGRA
-10 SAAAGAGRGARGPAA
+10 AAAG
-25 SPRPQHPRARSIPAP
+25 
-40 GRPQRAGQS
+40 
-49 RAEGGKPTA
+49 
-58 PPQPRRILGDL
+58 
-69 EPDPRRIRIPAP
+69 
-81 SIPRRCGHSMG
+81 
-92 GGAPRL
+92 GGAGAARRWLPW
-98 DPRLLLLLLLGL
+98 LGL
-110 CGWST
+110 CFWAAG
-115 ALRGNEN
+115 AAAARGTDNG
-122 SEALPESIPS
+122 EALPESIPS
-132 APGTLPHFMEEP
+132 APGTLPHFIEEP
-144 DDSYIIKSNPI
+144 DDAYIVKSNPI
-155 VLRCKAKPAMQI
+155 ALRCKARPAMQI

-188 EATGLKVREVFIN
+188 ESSGLKVREVFIN

-237 IAYLRKNFEQDPQGK
+237 IAYLRKNFEQDPQGR

-281 EPIDSN
+281 EPIDSEQ
-287 LDENIDTRAD
+287 DENIDTRAD

-320 VAKRRSMSATVVVY
+320 VAKRRSLSATVVVY
-334 VNGGWSSWTEW
+334 
-345 SNCNARCG
+345 
-353 RGWQKRSRTCT
+353 
-364 NPAPLNGGAFCEG
+364 
-377 MSVQKITCTS
+377 
-387 LCPVDGSWEV
+387 VDGSWEV

-407 CEHLRVR
+407 CEHLRIR
-414 ECIAPPPR
+414 ECTAPAPR
-422 NGGKFCEGLGQE
+422 NGGKFCEGLSQE
-434 SENCTEGLCIQDK
+434 SENCTDGLCILDK

-452 IKSQNL
+452 IKPQSIEN
-458 ETASDIALYSGLG
+458 ASDIALYSGLG
-471 AAVLAVAV
+471 AAVVAVAV
-479 LVVAVTLYRR
+479 LVIGVTLYRR
-489 SQSNSLLLNSSM
+489 SQSDYGVDVIDSSALTGGFQTFNFKTVRQGNSLLLNSSM
-501 QPELTVSRTYSG
+501 QPDLAVSRTYSG

-552 TERAEF
+552 SERAEY
-558 HGKAPPGTFPHGN
+558 HGKNHSGTFPHGN
-571 VPHPAFGTV
+571 NRSFTTMHP
-580 QGRNK
+580 RNK
-585 AVYIQNLASIS
+585 TPYIQNL
-596 TSSQLRTTA
+596 SSLPSRTELRTTGV
-605 LFGHLGGRLVV
+605 FGHLGGRLVM

-624 IPHGAIPEESSWEI
+624 IPHGAIPEENSWEI
-638 YLAITQKESSLQPE
+638 YMSINQGEPSLQSD
-652 GSAVLLG
+652 GSEVLLS
-659 PEVTCGPSEVT
+659 PEVTCGPPDIIVT
-670 VSTPFALTIPHCAHA
+670 TPFALTIPHCA
-685 DPQHWSIHLKR
+685 DVSSEHWNIHLKK

-710 EETTSCYCLLDPY
+710 DESTSCYCLLDPF
-723 ACHILLNSFGT
+723 ACHVLLDSFGT
-734 YALIGEPIS
+734 YALTGEPIT
-743 DCAVRQLKVAV
+743 DCAVKQLKVAV
-754 FGCLS
+754 FGCMS

-764 YNLRVYCMDNTP
+764 YHLRVYCVDNTP

-786 RLQGGQLLEEPKLL
+786 RHHGGQLLEEPKLL
-800 HFKGNTCS
+800 HFKGNTFS

-830 EVPFSRVWR
+830 EVPFSRVWCSNR
-839 GSARPLLCAFSL
+839 QPLHCAFSL
-851 ERYSPGTTQL
+851 ERYTPTTTQL
-861 SCKVCVRQLKG
+861 SCKICIRQLKG
-872 HEQVLHVQTSILES
+872 HEQILQVQTSILES

-892 FFAHD
+892 FFAQE
-897 DSNFPAQVGP
+897 DSTFPAQTGP
-907 KAFKIPF
+907 KAFKIPY
-914 SIRQRICATFDAPS
+914 SIRQRICATFDTPN

-961 DLWEARHQQD
+961 NLWEARHQHD

-986 THSQPPE
+986 THTKLSNITESQLDE
-993 PPEPELEEPD
+993 AD
-1003 FSYSRQNGL
+1003 FNYSRQNGL

>member
-1 MRERAAGSE
+1 MSCSLREKLRTIITGELREHSHSSISSSLSVCLALLPVLPEGKSRSAEEE
-10 SAAAGAGRGARGPAA
+10 S
-25 SPRPQHPRARSIPAP
+25 
-40 GRPQRAGQS
+40 
-49 RAEGGKPTA
+49 GGGV
-58 PPQPRRILGDL
+58 Q
-69 EPDPRRIRIPAP
+69 
-81 SIPRRCGHSMG
+81 SMG
-92 GGAPRL
+92 GAARGGGGGGGGSCPAELCR
-98 DPRLLLLLLLGL
+98 LLLLGL
-110 CGWST
+110 CCWVAG
-115 ALRGNEN
+115 AAAVRGSDNGDT
-122 SEALPESIPS
+122 LPESIPS
-132 APGTLPHFMEEP
+132 APGTLPHFMQEP
-144 DDSYIIKSNPI
+144 DDAYIIKSNPI
-155 VLRCKAKPAMQI
+155 ALRCKAMPAMQI

-188 EATGLKVREVFIN
+188 ENTGLKVREVFIN

-237 IAYLRKNFEQDPQGK
+237 IAYLRKNFEQDPQGR

-281 EPIDSN
+281 EPIDSQ

-320 VAKRRSMSATVVVY
+320 VAKRRSLSATVIVY
-334 VNGGWSSWTEW
+334 
-345 SNCNARCG
+345 
-353 RGWQKRSRTCT
+353 
-364 NPAPLNGGAFCEG
+364 
-377 MSVQKITCTS
+377 
-387 LCPVDGSWEV
+387 VDGSWEV

-407 CEHLRVR
+407 CEHLRIR
-414 ECIAPPPR
+414 ECTAPPPR
-422 NGGKFCEGLGQE
+422 NGGKFCEGLSQE
-434 SENCTEGLCIQDK
+434 SENCTDGLCIQDK

-452 IKSQNL
+452 IKPQSIEN
-458 ETASDIALYSGLG
+458 ASDIALYSGLG
-471 AAVLAVAV
+471 AAVIAVAV
-479 LVVAVTLYRR
+479 LVVGVTLYRR
-489 SQSNSLLLNSSM
+489 SQSDYGVDVIDSSALTGNSLLLNSSM
-501 QPELTVSRTYSG
+501 QPDLTVSRTYSG

-552 TERAEF
+552 SERAEY
-558 HGKAPPGTFPHGN
+558 HSKTHSGTFPHGN
-571 VPHPAFGTV
+571 TRGFNTIHP
-580 QGRNK
+580 RNK
-585 AVYIQNLASIS
+585 TPYIQNL
-596 TSSQLRTTA
+596 SSLPTRTELRTTGV
-605 LFGHLGGRLVV
+605 FGHLGGRLVM

-638 YLAITQKESSLQPE
+638 YMSINQGEASLQPD
-652 GSAVLLG
+652 GSEVLLS
-659 PEVTCGPSEVT
+659 PEVTCGPSDMVVT
-670 VSTPFALTIPHCAHA
+670 TPFALTIPHCA
-685 DPQHWSIHLKR
+685 DVSSEHWNIHLKK

-710 EETTSCYCLLDPY
+710 DESTSCYCLLDPF
-723 ACHILLNSFGT
+723 ACHVLLDSFGT
-734 YALIGEPIS
+734 YALAGEPIT
-743 DCAVRQLKVAV
+743 DCAVKQLKVAV
-754 FGCLS
+754 FGCMS

-764 YNLRVYCMDNTP
+764 YNLRVYCVDNTP

-786 RLQGGQLLEEPKLL
+786 RHQGGQLLEEPKLL
-800 HFKGNTCS
+800 HFKGNTFS

-830 EVPFSRVWR
+830 EVPFSRVWCSNR
-839 GSARPLLCAFSL
+839 QPLHCAFSL
-851 ERYSPGTTQL
+851 ERYTPTTTQL
-861 SCKVCVRQLKG
+861 SCKICIRQLKG
-872 HEQVLHVQTSILES
+872 HEQILQVQTSILES

-892 FFAHD
+892 FFAQED
-897 DSNFPAQVGP
+897 NTFPAQTGP
-907 KAFKIPF
+907 KAFKIPY
-914 SIRQRICATFDAPS
+914 SIRQRICATFDTPS

-961 DLWEARHQQD
+961 NLWEARHQHD

-986 THSQPPE
+986 THTKLSNIPE
-993 PPEPELEEPD
+993 TQLEEPD
-1003 FSYSRQNGL
+1003 FGYSRQNGL

>member
-1 MRERAAGSE
+1 MGRA
-10 SAAAGAGRGARGPAA
+10 AAAGGGAGGARRWLPW
-25 SPRPQHPRARSIPAP
+25 
-40 GRPQRAGQS
+40 
-49 RAEGGKPTA
+49 
-58 PPQPRRILGDL
+58 
-69 EPDPRRIRIPAP
+69 
-81 SIPRRCGHSMG
+81 
-92 GGAPRL
+92 
-98 DPRLLLLLLLGL
+98 LGL
-110 CGWST
+110 CFWAAG
-115 ALRGNEN
+115 AAAARGTDNGEV
-122 SEALPESIPS
+122 LPDSIPS
-132 APGTLPHFMEEP
+132 APGTLPHFIEEP
-144 DDSYIIKSNPI
+144 DDAYIIKSNPI
-155 VLRCKAKPAMQI
+155 ALRCKARPAMQI

-188 EATGLKVREVFIN
+188 ESSGLKVREVFIN

-237 IAYLRKNFEQDPQGK
+237 IAYLRKNFEQDPQGR

-281 EPIDSN
+281 EPIDSEQ
-287 LDENIDTRAD
+287 DENIDTRAD

-320 VAKRRSMSATVVVY
+320 VAKRRSLSATVVVY
-334 VNGGWSSWTEW
+334 
-345 SNCNARCG
+345 
-353 RGWQKRSRTCT
+353 
-364 NPAPLNGGAFCEG
+364 
-377 MSVQKITCTS
+377 
-387 LCPVDGSWEV
+387 VDGSWEV

-407 CEHLRVR
+407 CEHLRIR
-414 ECIAPPPR
+414 ECTAPPPR
-422 NGGKFCEGLGQE
+422 NGGKFCEGLSQE
-434 SENCTEGLCIQDK
+434 SENCTDGLCILDK

-452 IKSQNL
+452 IKPQSIEN
-458 ETASDIALYSGLG
+458 ASDIALYSGLG
-471 AAVLAVAV
+471 AAVVAVAV
-479 LVVAVTLYRR
+479 LVIGVTLYRR
-489 SQSNSLLLNSSM
+489 SQSDYGVDVIDSSALTGGFQTFNFKTVRQGNSLLLNSSM
-501 QPELTVSRTYSG
+501 QPDLTVSRTYSG

-552 TERAEF
+552 SERAEY
-558 HGKAPPGTFPHGN
+558 HGKSHSGTFPHGN
-571 VPHPAFGTV
+571 NRSFSTVHP
-580 QGRNK
+580 RNK
-585 AVYIQNLASIS
+585 TPYLQNL
-596 TSSQLRTTA
+596 SSLPTRTELRTTGV
-605 LFGHLGGRLVV
+605 FGHLGGRLVM

-624 IPHGAIPEESSWEI
+624 IPHGAIPEENSWEI
-638 YLAITQKESSLQPE
+638 YMSINQGEPSLQSD
-652 GSAVLLG
+652 GSEVLLS
-659 PEVTCGPSEVT
+659 PEVTCGPPDMIVT
-670 VSTPFALTIPHCAHA
+670 TPFALTIPHCA
-685 DPQHWSIHLKR
+685 DVSSEHWNVHLKK
-696 RTQQGKWE
+696 RTQQGTWE

-710 EETTSCYCLLDPY
+710 DESTSCYCLLDPF
-723 ACHILLNSFGT
+723 ACHVLLDSFGT
-734 YALIGEPIS
+734 YALTGEPIT
-743 DCAVRQLKVAV
+743 DCAVKQLKVAV
-754 FGCLS
+754 FGCMS

-764 YNLRVYCMDNTP
+764 YNLRVYCVDNTP

-786 RLQGGQLLEEPKLL
+786 RHQGGQLLEEPKLL
-800 HFKGNTCS
+800 HFKGNTFS

-830 EVPFSRVWR
+830 EVPFSRVWSSNR
-839 GSARPLLCAFSL
+839 QPLHCAFSL
-851 ERYSPGTTQL
+851 ERYTPTTTQL
-861 SCKVCVRQLKG
+861 SCKICIRQLKG
-872 HEQVLHVQTSILES
+872 HEQILQVQTSILES

-892 FFAHD
+892 FFAQE
-897 DSNFPAQVGP
+897 DSTFPAQTGP
-907 KAFKIPF
+907 RAFKIPY
-914 SIRQRICATFDAPS
+914 SIRQRICATFDTPN

-961 DLWEARHQQD
+961 NLWEARHQHD

-986 THSQPPE
+986 THTKLSNITESQLDE
-993 PPEPELEEPD
+993 AD
-1003 FSYSRQNGL
+1003 FNYSRQNGL